1 MNTKYPINGRVTTLN
16 DIVHEYGASSS
27 WPKNT
32 VYPFYDTSKIVSQP
46 FQNLVFKDALD
57 ANNKF
62 IGERPYEIVYFD
74 NVYSTTERDTTGK
87 HMKIIQKND
96 SDVFTGLYP
105 GGMSGHEYI
114 KAGDVANPLKIIEGK
129 YGFKFIVASQNDKKQ
144 YYYNYRT
151 STGEATVMY
160 ALRNI
165 IRILKEYILNNN
177 TSGNIDNILKIKLQQ
192 LFISKEDNDSA
203 NEHQPFEEIIKNNE
217 LKSDAYKYLGDFIW
231 TYKNINIEN
240 YTRSEQSILNIAES
254 KGYLTLNNNNINS
267 IDKLLKNWL
276 GNNKD
281 DNYSYNQKSFYNQLK
296 YYLNIFANS
305 QRFFVSYVTGFRFGK
320 ISNKSYLQIE
330 PVLRCDLG
338 VLCIYESLIII
349 SAVHDWQT
357 ALPAGKISYDTS
369 INIILQYK
377 VKYKN
382 LQTYSSPITT
392 TIGPITF
399 NDIKKYREP
408 TSKKKTKNNK
418 DEYIENDIWY
428 TLKTY
433 VGEKNNQAPSIPYGE
448 KYDENTKYYDNTYKY
463 GTTYFPAL
471 PSDEFSTIDS
481 SISTISYSLQDLR
494 WPANEDLQ
502 LSSIKAVEESR
513 NNPKFSNPNNSSAKN
528 AVDTNNIS
536 AFGTD
541 TSITDIVSRGIAPF
555 GILRIHNSLELT
567 DENKKTSA
575 YYIDT
580 PIYRCKNYYYIDPSD
595 QSSDT
600 ATVNAYFTPRYKSYS
615 PYIEIPIYRTDENIK
630 SSDLT
635 GKFEDILKTF
645 GNYYSIP
652 SNLNTLYFTVQSG
665 SAKTITYASGYIKK
679 QNNNDAKYTNNN
691 TFEFYYIKSEDNSSW
706 IKYTGS
712 DIIVIAQP
720 QNNNIVNQY
729 EISFNFSKIYSKY
742 WQIKLS
748 DVKQNFYFRC
758 NQNTN
763 ASESKVSIY
772 NLFVADNM
780 DGTIEYQLG
789 VYTQNPNDLSLKYA
803 IFKETSDND
812 YLENA
817 LSIFDSTFNNQ
828 SNIYTIDTDNNS
840 LYIQLISIKNS
851 ERYISNYSENLN
863 KIILYA
869 AYPEQNEGKNKYKFV
884 NTIIFQ
890 GTYQDSRIKIENYI
904 NKPTIYLSFEP
915 IYIIKTGNITES
927 KDSNVIA
934 EYKNFFKP
942 EPDKFKLKQITL
954 NHSGSIQTIKNET
967 GTFINSIYSKTV
979 YIDSDSIYIDEKK
992 LSDIIFSDNNGI
1004 NNYLFEFLIIF
1015 KNITKNE
1022 TNSITIN
1029 NNTDNFNLENF
1040 NSSLKENTFVGN
1052 NEYEVSIELNMFIL
1066 KSSYYTVSVDDTID
1080 TSVSFNITINQL
1092 PPEYHDIDLVE
1103 GNTYDLP
1110 KSVPV
1115 GTKITVNHEFNQE
1128 INPQLVQIILK
1139 NTENN
1144 ETTSYD
1150 YNDTIT
1156 VYVNYNITISAT
1168 ISIPDTSSNK
1178 P

>member
-1 MNTKYPINGRVTTLN
+1 MNTKYPINGRVATLN

-27 WPKNT
+27 WPKST
-32 VYPFYDTSKIVSQP
+32 KYTFLDTSNIVSQP
-46 FQNLVFKDALD
+46 FQNLVFKDTLD

-62 IGERPYEIVYFD
+62 VGERPYEIVYFD

-96 SDVFTGLYP
+96 SDVFSDLYP
-105 GGMSGHEYI
+105 GGISGHEYI

-165 IRILKEYILNNN
+165 IKILKENDKNLLTCI
-177 TSGNIDNILKIKLQQ
+177 QQ
-192 LFISKEDNDSA
+192 LFIPKIDKDDNKTY
-203 NEHQPFEEIIKNNE
+203 PEIDNIINNNE
-217 LKSDAYKYLGDFIW
+217 LKTDAYKYLGDFIW
-231 TYKNINIEN
+231 TYKNIQIKN
-240 YTRSEQSILNIAES
+240 YTTTEQSILNIAAS
-254 KGYLTLNNNNINS
+254 KGYLKLDTNTRSSINDVLNEWVGKNIDN
-267 IDKLLKNWL
+267 
-276 GNNKD
+276 
-281 DNYSYNQKSFYNQLK
+281 NYSYNQESQYNHLK

-320 ISNKSYLQIE
+320 ISNKSYLQID

-338 VLCIYESLIII
+338 VLRIYESLIII
-349 SAVHDWQT
+349 SAIHDWQT
-357 ALPAGKISYDTS
+357 ALPAGEITYGTS
-369 INIILQYK
+369 INIILKYK

-382 LQTYSSPITT
+382 IQTYSSPIIT

-408 TSKKKTKNNK
+408 TIKGDNGET
-418 DEYIENDIWY
+418 IENDIWY

-433 VGEKNNQAPSIPYGE
+433 VTEKDNQAPSIPYGE

-481 SISTISYSLQDLR
+481 SVSTISYSLQDLR

-536 AFGTD
+536 AFGTN

-567 DENKKTSA
+567 DKNKKTSA

-580 PIYRCKNYYYIDPSD
+580 SIYRCKNYYYIDQSD

-600 ATVNAYFTPRYKSYS
+600 VTVNAYFTPRYKSYS
-615 PYIEIPIYRTDENIK
+615 PYIEIPIYRTDENIN
-630 SSDLT
+630 LIELN
-635 GKFEDILKTF
+635 GKFDDILKTL
-645 GNYYSIP
+645 GNYYSMP

-691 TFEFYYIKSEDNSSW
+691 TFEFYYINPQDNGSW

-729 EISFNFSKIYSKY
+729 EISFNFSNIYSKY

-758 NQNTN
+758 NQNIN
-763 ASESKVSIY
+763 DGESKMYIY
-772 NLFVADNM
+772 NLFVTDNM

-789 VYTQNPNDLSLKYA
+789 VYTQKPNDLSLKYA
-803 IFKETSDND
+803 IFNETSNIN
-812 YLENA
+812 YLNKQNA
-817 LSIFDSTFNNQ
+817 LYIFDSTFNNQ
-828 SNIYTIDTDNNS
+828 SNIYTIDTIDTDGNKLS
-840 LYIQLISIKNS
+840 IYIQLISIKNS

-863 KIILYA
+863 RINLYA
-869 AYPEQNEGKNKYKFV
+869 AYPEQNDGKNKYKFV

-890 GTYQDSRIKIENYI
+890 GKYQDSRIKIENYI

-915 IYIIKTGNITES
+915 IYIIKTGNIAES

-942 EPDKFKLKQITL
+942 DKLKLKYIKL
-954 NHSGSIQTIKNET
+954 NNSENIKTVESNKD

-979 YIDSDSIYIDEKK
+979 YIDSDSIYIDETK

-1015 KNITKNE
+1015 NNITKNE
-1022 TNSITIN
+1022 KNFITIN
-1029 NNTDNFNLENF
+1029 NTTDNFNIDNF
-1040 NSSLKENTFVGN
+1040 NSSLKEHTFVGN
-1052 NEYEVSIELNMFIL
+1052 NEYEVSMELNMFRL
-1066 KSSYYTVSVDDTID
+1066 K
-1080 TSVSFNITINQL
+1080 
-1092 PPEYHDIDLVE
+1092 
-1103 GNTYDLP
+1103 
-1110 KSVPV
+1110 
-1115 GTKITVNHEFNQE
+1115 
-1128 INPQLVQIILK
+1128 
-1139 NTENN
+1139 
-1144 ETTSYD
+1144 
-1150 YNDTIT
+1150 
-1156 VYVNYNITISAT
+1156 
-1168 ISIPDTSSNK
+1168 
-1178 P
+1178 

>member
-1 MNTKYPINGRVTTLN
+1 MNTKYPINGRVATLN

-27 WPKNT
+27 WPKST
-32 VYPFYDTSKIVSQP
+32 KYTFLDTSNIVSQP
-46 FQNLVFKDALD
+46 FQNLVFKDTLD

-62 IGERPYEIVYFD
+62 VGERPYEIVYFD

-96 SDVFTGLYP
+96 SDVFSGLYP
-105 GGMSGHEYI
+105 GGISGHEYI

-165 IRILKEYILNNN
+165 IKILKENDKNLLTCI
-177 TSGNIDNILKIKLQQ
+177 QQ
-192 LFISKEDNDSA
+192 LFIPKIDKDDNKTY
-203 NEHQPFEEIIKNNE
+203 PEIDNIINNNE
-217 LKSDAYKYLGDFIW
+217 LKTDAYKYLGDFIW
-231 TYKNINIEN
+231 TYKNIRIKN
-240 YTRSEQSILNIAES
+240 YTTTEQSILNIAS
-254 KGYLTLNNNNINS
+254 AKGYLNLDTNTRSSINDVLNDWVGENIDN
-267 IDKLLKNWL
+267 
-276 GNNKD
+276 
-281 DNYSYNQKSFYNQLK
+281 NYSYNQESQYNQLK

-320 ISNKSYLQIE
+320 ISNKSYLQID

-338 VLCIYESLIII
+338 VLRIYESLIII
-349 SAVHDWQT
+349 SAIHDWQT
-357 ALPAGKISYDTS
+357 ALPAGEITYDTS
-369 INIILQYK
+369 INIILKYK

-382 LQTYSSPITT
+382 IQTYSSPIIT

-408 TSKKKTKNNK
+408 TIKGDNEET
-418 DEYIENDIWY
+418 IENDIWY

-433 VGEKNNQAPSIPYGE
+433 VTEKDNQAPSIPYGE
-448 KYDENTKYYDNTYKY
+448 KYDENTKYYDKTYKY

-567 DENKKTSA
+567 DKNKKTSA

-580 PIYRCKNYYYIDPSD
+580 SIYRCKNYYYIDQSD

-615 PYIEIPIYRTDENIK
+615 PYIEIPIYRTDENIN
-630 SSDLT
+630 STELLD
-635 GKFEDILKTF
+635 KFKNILDTL
-645 GNYYSIP
+645 GNYYSMP

-691 TFEFYYIKSEDNSSW
+691 TFEFYYIDPNDNNSW
-706 IKYTGS
+706 IKYTDS
-712 DIIVIAQP
+712 DIIVTAQP
-720 QNNNIVNQY
+720 QTNNIVNQY

-748 DVKQNFYFRC
+748 GIKQNFYFRC
-758 NQNTN
+758 NQNIN
-763 ASESKVSIY
+763 DGESKMYIY
-772 NLFVADNM
+772 NLFVTDNM

-803 IFKETSDND
+803 IFNETSDNN
-812 YLENA
+812 YLNKQNA
-817 LSIFDSTFNNQ
+817 LYIFDSTFNNP
-828 SNIYTIDTDNNS
+828 SNIYTIDTDSNTI
-840 LYIQLISIKNS
+840 YIQLISIKNS

-869 AYPEQNEGKNKYKFV
+869 AYPEQNDGKNKYKFT
-884 NTIIFQ
+884 NTIIFY
-890 GTYQDSRIKIENYI
+890 GKYQNSRVKIENYI
-904 NKPTIYLSFEP
+904 NKPNIYLSFEP

-927 KDSNVIA
+927 KDNNVIA

-942 EPDKFKLKQITL
+942 DKLKLKYIKL
-954 NHSGSIQTIKNET
+954 NNSGNIKTVESNKD

-979 YIDSDSIYIDEKK
+979 YIDSDSIYIDETK

-1004 NNYLFEFLIIF
+1004 NKYLFEFLIIF
-1015 KNITKNE
+1015 NNITKNE
-1022 TNSITIN
+1022 KNFITIN
-1029 NNTDNFNLENF
+1029 NTTDNFNIDNF
-1040 NSSLKENTFVGN
+1040 NSSLKEHTFVGN
-1052 NEYEVSIELNMFIL
+1052 NEYEVSMELKMFKL
-1066 KSSYYTVSVDDTID
+1066 K
-1080 TSVSFNITINQL
+1080 
-1092 PPEYHDIDLVE
+1092 
-1103 GNTYDLP
+1103 
-1110 KSVPV
+1110 
-1115 GTKITVNHEFNQE
+1115 
-1128 INPQLVQIILK
+1128 
-1139 NTENN
+1139 
-1144 ETTSYD
+1144 
-1150 YNDTIT
+1150 
-1156 VYVNYNITISAT
+1156 
-1168 ISIPDTSSNK
+1168 
-1178 P
+1178 

>member
-1 MNTKYPINGRVTTLN
+1 MNTKYPINGRVATLN

-27 WPKNT
+27 WPKST
-32 VYPFYDTSKIVSQP
+32 KYTFLDTSNIVSQP
-46 FQNLVFKDALD
+46 FQNLVFKDTLD

-62 IGERPYEIVYFD
+62 VGERPYEIVYFD

-96 SDVFTGLYP
+96 SDVFSGLYP
-105 GGMSGHEYI
+105 GGISGHEYI

-165 IRILKEYILNNN
+165 IKILKENDKNLLTCI
-177 TSGNIDNILKIKLQQ
+177 QQ
-192 LFISKEDNDSA
+192 LFIPKIDKDDNKTY
-203 NEHQPFEEIIKNNE
+203 PEINNIINNNE
-217 LKSDAYKYLGDFIW
+217 LKTDAYKYLGDFIW
-231 TYKNINIEN
+231 TYKNIRIKN
-240 YTRSEQSILNIAES
+240 YTTTEQSILNIASS
-254 KGYLTLNNNNINS
+254 KGYLKLDTNTRSSINDVLNEWVGKNIDN
-267 IDKLLKNWL
+267 
-276 GNNKD
+276 
-281 DNYSYNQKSFYNQLK
+281 NYSYNQESQYNHLK

-320 ISNKSYLQIE
+320 ISNKSYLQID

-338 VLCIYESLIII
+338 VLRIYESLIII
-349 SAVHDWQT
+349 SAIHDWQT
-357 ALPAGKISYDTS
+357 ALPAGEITYDTS
-369 INIILQYK
+369 INIILKYK

-382 LQTYSSPITT
+382 IQTYSSPIIT

-408 TSKKKTKNNK
+408 TIKGDNEET
-418 DEYIENDIWY
+418 IENDIWY

-433 VGEKNNQAPSIPYGE
+433 VTEKNNQAPPIPYGK

-481 SISTISYSLQDLR
+481 SVSTISYSLQDLR

-536 AFGTD
+536 AFGTN

-567 DENKKTSA
+567 DKNKKTSA

-580 PIYRCKNYYYIDPSD
+580 SIYRCKNYYYIDQSD

-615 PYIEIPIYRTDENIK
+615 PYIEIPIYRTDENLN
-630 SSDLT
+630 STELSD
-635 GKFEDILKTF
+635 KFKNILDTL
-645 GNYYSIP
+645 GNYYSMP

-679 QNNNDAKYTNNN
+679 QDNNDAKYTNNN
-691 TFEFYYIKSEDNSSW
+691 TFEFYYIDPNDNNSW
-706 IKYTGS
+706 IKYTDS
-712 DIIVIAQP
+712 DIIVTAQP
-720 QNNNIVNQY
+720 QTNNIVNQY

-748 DVKQNFYFRC
+748 DIKQNFYFRC
-758 NQNTN
+758 NQNIN
-763 ASESKVSIY
+763 VGESKMYIY
-772 NLFVADNM
+772 NLFVTDNM

-803 IFKETSDND
+803 IFNETSDND
-812 YLENA
+812 YLNKQNA
-817 LSIFDSTFNNQ
+817 LYIFDSTFNNS
-828 SNIYTIDTDNNS
+828 SNIYTIDTDSNKS
-840 LYIQLISIKNS
+840 IYIQLISIKNS

-869 AYPEQNEGKNKYKFV
+869 AYPEQNDGKNKYKFV
-884 NTIIFQ
+884 NTIIFY
-890 GTYQDSRIKIENYI
+890 GKYQNSRVKIENYI
-904 NKPTIYLSFEP
+904 NKPNIYLSFEP

-927 KDSNVIA
+927 KDNNVIA

-942 EPDKFKLKQITL
+942 DKLKLKYIKL
-954 NHSGSIQTIKNET
+954 NNSGNIKTVESNKD

-979 YIDSDSIYIDEKK
+979 YIDSDSIYIDETK

-1015 KNITKNE
+1015 NNITKNE
-1022 TNSITIN
+1022 KNFITIN
-1029 NNTDNFNLENF
+1029 NTTDNFNIDNF
-1040 NSSLKENTFVGN
+1040 NSSLKEHTFVGN
-1052 NEYEVSIELNMFIL
+1052 NEYEVSMELNMFIL
-1066 KSSYYTVSVDDTID
+1066 K
-1080 TSVSFNITINQL
+1080 
-1092 PPEYHDIDLVE
+1092 
-1103 GNTYDLP
+1103 
-1110 KSVPV
+1110 
-1115 GTKITVNHEFNQE
+1115 
-1128 INPQLVQIILK
+1128 
-1139 NTENN
+1139 
-1144 ETTSYD
+1144 
-1150 YNDTIT
+1150 
-1156 VYVNYNITISAT
+1156 
-1168 ISIPDTSSNK
+1168 
-1178 P
+1178 

>member
-1 MNTKYPINGRVTTLN
+1 MNTKYPINGRVATLN

-27 WPKNT
+27 WPKST
-32 VYPFYDTSKIVSQP
+32 KYTFLDTSNIVSQP
-46 FQNLVFKDALD
+46 FQNLVFKDTLD

-62 IGERPYEIVYFD
+62 VGERPYEIVYFD

-96 SDVFTGLYP
+96 SDVFSGLYP
-105 GGMSGHEYI
+105 GGISGHEYI

-165 IRILKEYILNNN
+165 IKILKENDKNLLTCI
-177 TSGNIDNILKIKLQQ
+177 QQ
-192 LFISKEDNDSA
+192 LFIPKIDKDDNKTY
-203 NEHQPFEEIIKNNE
+203 PEIDNIINNNE
-217 LKSDAYKYLGDFIW
+217 LKTDAYKYLGDFIW
-231 TYKNINIEN
+231 TYKNIQIKN
-240 YTRSEQSILNIAES
+240 YTTTEQSILNIASS
-254 KGYLTLNNNNINS
+254 KGYLKLDTNTRSSINDVLNAWVGDNIDN
-267 IDKLLKNWL
+267 
-276 GNNKD
+276 
-281 DNYSYNQKSFYNQLK
+281 NYSYNQESQYNQLK

-320 ISNKSYLQIE
+320 ISNKSYLQID

-338 VLCIYESLIII
+338 VLRIYESLIII
-349 SAVHDWQT
+349 SAIHDWQT
-357 ALPAGKISYDTS
+357 ALPAGEITYDTS
-369 INIILQYK
+369 INIILKYK

-382 LQTYSSPITT
+382 IQTYSSPIIT

-408 TSKKKTKNNK
+408 TIKGDNEET
-418 DEYIENDIWY
+418 IENDIWY

-433 VGEKNNQAPSIPYGE
+433 VTEKNNQAPSIPYGE

-513 NNPKFSNPNNSSAKN
+513 NNPKFSNPNNPSAKN

-567 DENKKTSA
+567 DKNKKTSA

-580 PIYRCKNYYYIDPSD
+580 SIYRCKNYYYIDQSD

-615 PYIEIPIYRTDENIK
+615 PYIEIPIYITDENIK
-630 SSDLT
+630 SSDLQK
-635 GKFEDILKTF
+635 KFEDILGTL
-645 GNYYSIP
+645 GNYYSMP

-679 QNNNDAKYTNNN
+679 QDNNDAKYTNNN
-691 TFEFYYIKSEDNSSW
+691 TFEFYYIDPDDTNSW
-706 IKYTGS
+706 IKYTDS
-712 DIIVIAQP
+712 DIIVTAQP
-720 QNNNIVNQY
+720 QTNNTVNQY

-758 NQNTN
+758 NQNIN
-763 ASESKVSIY
+763 AGETKMYIY
-772 NLFVADNM
+772 NLFVTDNM

-789 VYTQNPNDLSLKYA
+789 VYTQKPNDLSLKYA
-803 IFKETSDND
+803 IFNETSDNN
-812 YLENA
+812 YLNKPNA
-817 LSIFDSTFNNQ
+817 LYIFDSTFNNP
-828 SNIYTIDTDNNS
+828 SNIYTIDTIDTDSNKS
-840 LYIQLISIKNS
+840 IIYIQLISIKNS

-869 AYPEQNEGKNKYKFV
+869 AYPEQNNGENKYKFV
-884 NTIIFQ
+884 NTIIFY
-890 GTYQDSRIKIENYI
+890 GKYQNSRVKIENYI
-904 NKPTIYLSFEP
+904 NKPNIYLSFEP

-942 EPDKFKLKQITL
+942 DKLKLKYIKL
-954 NHSGSIQTIKNET
+954 NNSGNIKTVESNKD
-967 GTFINSIYSKTV
+967 GTFINSIYSKIV
-979 YIDSDSIYIDEKK
+979 YIDSDSIYIDETK

-1004 NNYLFEFLIIF
+1004 NNYLFAFSIIF
-1015 KNITKNE
+1015 NNITKNKK
-1022 TNSITIN
+1022 NSITISN
-1029 NNTDNFNLENF
+1029 TTDNFNIDNF
-1040 NSSLKENTFVGN
+1040 NSSLKEHTFVGN
-1052 NEYEVSIELNMFIL
+1052 NEYEVSMELNMFIL
-1066 KSSYYTVSVDDTID
+1066 K
-1080 TSVSFNITINQL
+1080 
-1092 PPEYHDIDLVE
+1092 
-1103 GNTYDLP
+1103 
-1110 KSVPV
+1110 
-1115 GTKITVNHEFNQE
+1115 
-1128 INPQLVQIILK
+1128 
-1139 NTENN
+1139 
-1144 ETTSYD
+1144 
-1150 YNDTIT
+1150 
-1156 VYVNYNITISAT
+1156 
-1168 ISIPDTSSNK
+1168 
-1178 P
+1178 

>member
-1 MNTKYPINGRVTTLN
+1 MNTKYPINGRVATLN

-27 WPKNT
+27 WPKST
-32 VYPFYDTSKIVSQP
+32 KYTFLDTSNIVSQP
-46 FQNLVFKDALD
+46 FQNLVFKDTLD

-62 IGERPYEIVYFD
+62 VGERPYEIVYFD

-96 SDVFTGLYP
+96 SDVFSGLYP
-105 GGMSGHEYI
+105 GGISGHEYI

-129 YGFKFIVASQNDKKQ
+129 YGFKFIVASQNGKKQ

-165 IRILKEYILNNN
+165 IKILKENDKNLLTCI
-177 TSGNIDNILKIKLQQ
+177 QQ
-192 LFISKEDNDSA
+192 LFIPKIDKDDNKIY
-203 NEHQPFEEIIKNNE
+203 PEIDNIINNNE
-217 LKSDAYKYLGDFIW
+217 LKTDAYKYLGDFIW
-231 TYKNINIEN
+231 TYKNIRIKN
-240 YTRSEQSILNIAES
+240 YTTTEQSILNIAAS
-254 KGYLTLNNNNINS
+254 KGYLKLDTNIRSSINDILNAWVGDNIDN
-267 IDKLLKNWL
+267 
-276 GNNKD
+276 
-281 DNYSYNQKSFYNQLK
+281 NYSYNQESQYNQLK

-320 ISNKSYLQIE
+320 ISNKSYLQID

-338 VLCIYESLIII
+338 VLRIYESLIII
-349 SAVHDWQT
+349 SAIHDWQT
-357 ALPAGKISYDTS
+357 ALPAGEITYDTS
-369 INIILQYK
+369 INIILKYK

-382 LQTYSSPITT
+382 IQTYSSPIIT

-408 TSKKKTKNNK
+408 TIKGDNGET
-418 DEYIENDIWY
+418 IENDIWY

-433 VGEKNNQAPSIPYGE
+433 VTEKNNQAPSIPYGE

-471 PSDEFSTIDS
+471 PSDEFNTIDS
-481 SISTISYSLQDLR
+481 SVSTISYSLQDLR

-513 NNPKFSNPNNSSAKN
+513 NNPKFSNPNNPSAKN

-567 DENKKTSA
+567 DKNKKTSA

-580 PIYRCKNYYYIDPSD
+580 SIYRCKNYYYIDQSD

-615 PYIEIPIYRTDENIK
+615 PYIEIPIYRTDENIN
-630 SSDLT
+630 STELLD
-635 GKFEDILKTF
+635 KFKNILDTL
-645 GNYYSIP
+645 GNYYSMP

-679 QNNNDAKYTNNN
+679 QDNNDAKYTNNN
-691 TFEFYYIKSEDNSSW
+691 TFEFYYIAPNDNNSW
-706 IKYTGS
+706 IKYTDS
-712 DIIVIAQP
+712 DIIVTAQP
-720 QNNNIVNQY
+720 QTNNIVNQY

-748 DVKQNFYFRC
+748 GVKQNFYFRC
-758 NQNTN
+758 NQNINDGET
-763 ASESKVSIY
+763 KMYIY
-772 NLFVADNM
+772 NLFVTDNM

-803 IFKETSDND
+803 IFNETSDNN
-812 YLENA
+812 YLNKQNA
-817 LSIFDSTFNNQ
+817 LYIFDSTFNNP
-828 SNIYTIDTDNNS
+828 SNIYTINTDS
-840 LYIQLISIKNS
+840 TIYIQLISIKNS

-869 AYPEQNEGKNKYKFV
+869 AYPEQNDGKNKYKFV
-884 NTIIFQ
+884 NTIIFY
-890 GTYQDSRIKIENYI
+890 GKYQNSRVKIENYI
-904 NKPTIYLSFEP
+904 NKPNIYLSFEP

-927 KDSNVIA
+927 KDSNVID

-942 EPDKFKLKQITL
+942 DKLKLKYIKL
-954 NHSGSIQTIKNET
+954 NNSGNIKTVESSKDD
-967 GTFINSIYSKTV
+967 TFINSIYSKIV
-979 YIDSDSIYIDEKK
+979 YIDSDSIYIDETK

-1015 KNITKNE
+1015 NNITKNE
-1022 TNSITIN
+1022 KNFITIN
-1029 NNTDNFNLENF
+1029 NTTDNFNIDNF
-1040 NSSLKENTFVGN
+1040 NSSLKEHTFVGN
-1052 NEYEVSIELNMFIL
+1052 NEYEVSMELNMFIL
-1066 KSSYYTVSVDDTID
+1066 K
-1080 TSVSFNITINQL
+1080 
-1092 PPEYHDIDLVE
+1092 
-1103 GNTYDLP
+1103 
-1110 KSVPV
+1110 
-1115 GTKITVNHEFNQE
+1115 
-1128 INPQLVQIILK
+1128 
-1139 NTENN
+1139 
-1144 ETTSYD
+1144 
-1150 YNDTIT
+1150 
-1156 VYVNYNITISAT
+1156 
-1168 ISIPDTSSNK
+1168 
-1178 P
+1178 

>member
-1 MNTKYPINGRVTTLN
+1 MNTKYPINGRVATLN
-16 DIVHEYGASSS
+16 DLVHEYGAYSI

-32 VYPFYDTSKIVSQP
+32 VYPFIDTANMVSQP
-46 FQNLVFKDALD
+46 FQNLVFKDTLD

-62 IGERPYEIVYFD
+62 VGKRPYEIVYFD

-87 HMKIIQKND
+87 QMKIIQKSD
-96 SDVFTGLYP
+96 SGVFSDLYP
-105 GGMSGHEYI
+105 GGISGHEYI
-114 KAGDVANPLKIIEGK
+114 KAGDVANPGNIIRGK

-165 IRILKEYILNNN
+165 IKILREYNSQNLLKYIQELFIN
-177 TSGNIDNILKIKLQQ
+177 TDKNTEIDNIIDK
-192 LFISKEDNDSA
+192 N
-203 NEHQPFEEIIKNNE
+203 NNE

-231 TYKNINIEN
+231 TYKNIRIKN
-240 YTRSEQSILNIAES
+240 YTTTEQSILTIAQ
-254 KGYLTLNNNNINS
+254 KNGYLKLHNKDIKIIS
-267 IDKLLKNWL
+267 IDELL
-276 GNNKD
+276 GNNCWNITLD
-281 DNYSYNQKSFYNQLK
+281 NNYSYNQESNYNQLK

-338 VLCIYESLIII
+338 VLRIYESLIII

-408 TSKKKTKNNK
+408 TSKKKTEENK

-433 VGEKNNQAPSIPYGE
+433 VGEKNNQASPIPYGE
-448 KYDENTKYYDNTYKY
+448 KYDENTKYYDKTYKY

-471 PSDEFSTIDS
+471 PSDEFNTIDS
-481 SISTISYSLQDLR
+481 SVSTISYSLQDLK

-567 DENKKTSA
+567 DKNKKTSA

-580 PIYRCKNYYYIDPSD
+580 SIYRCKNYYYIDQSD

-615 PYIEIPIYRTDENIK
+615 PYIEMPIYRTDENIN
-630 SSDLT
+630 STELLD
-635 GKFEDILKTF
+635 KFKNILDTL
-645 GNYYSIP
+645 GNYYSMP

-679 QNNNDAKYTNNN
+679 QDNNDAKYTNNN
-691 TFEFYYIKSEDNSSW
+691 TFEFYYIDPNDNNSW
-706 IKYTGS
+706 IKYTDS
-712 DIIVIAQP
+712 DIIVTAQP
-720 QNNNIVNQY
+720 QTNNIVNQY

-748 DVKQNFYFRC
+748 GVKQNFYFRC
-758 NQNTN
+758 NQNIN
-763 ASESKVSIY
+763 VSETKMYIY
-772 NLFVADNM
+772 NLFVTDNM

-789 VYTQNPNDLSLKYA
+789 VYTQKPNDLSLKYA
-803 IFKETSDND
+803 IFNETSDND
-812 YLENA
+812 YLNKQNA
-817 LSIFDSTFNNQ
+817 LYIFDSTFNNP
-828 SNIYTIDTDNNS
+828 SNIYTIDTDSNKS
-840 LYIQLISIKNS
+840 IYIQLISIKNS

-869 AYPEQNEGKNKYKFV
+869 AYPEQNDGKNKYKFV
-884 NTIIFQ
+884 NTIIFY
-890 GTYQDSRIKIENYI
+890 GKYQNSRVKIENYI
-904 NKPTIYLSFEP
+904 NKPNIYLSFEP

-927 KDSNVIA
+927 KDSNVID

-942 EPDKFKLKQITL
+942 DKLKLKYIKL
-954 NHSGSIQTIKNET
+954 IHSGNIKTVESNKD

-979 YIDSDSIYIDEKK
+979 YIDSNSIYIDETK

-1004 NNYLFEFLIIF
+1004 NKYLFEFLIIF
-1015 KNITKNE
+1015 NNITKNE
-1022 TNSITIN
+1022 KNFITIN
-1029 NNTDNFNLENF
+1029 NTTDNFNIDNF
-1040 NSSLKENTFVGN
+1040 NSSLKEHTFVGN
-1052 NEYEVSIELNMFIL
+1052 NEYEVSMELNMFIL
-1066 KSSYYTVSVDDTID
+1066 K
-1080 TSVSFNITINQL
+1080 
-1092 PPEYHDIDLVE
+1092 
-1103 GNTYDLP
+1103 
-1110 KSVPV
+1110 
-1115 GTKITVNHEFNQE
+1115 
-1128 INPQLVQIILK
+1128 
-1139 NTENN
+1139 
-1144 ETTSYD
+1144 
-1150 YNDTIT
+1150 
-1156 VYVNYNITISAT
+1156 
-1168 ISIPDTSSNK
+1168 
-1178 P
+1178 

>member
-1 MNTKYPINGRVTTLN
+1 MNTKYPINGRVATLN

-27 WPKNT
+27 WPKST
-32 VYPFYDTSKIVSQP
+32 KYTFLDTSNIVSQP
-46 FQNLVFKDALD
+46 FQNLVFKDTLD

-62 IGERPYEIVYFD
+62 VGERPYEIVYFD

-96 SDVFTGLYP
+96 SDVFSGLYP
-105 GGMSGHEYI
+105 GGISGHEYI

-165 IRILKEYILNNN
+165 IKILKENDKNLLTCI
-177 TSGNIDNILKIKLQQ
+177 QQ
-192 LFISKEDNDSA
+192 LFIPKIDKDDNKTY
-203 NEHQPFEEIIKNNE
+203 PEIDNIINNNE
-217 LKSDAYKYLGDFIW
+217 LKTDAYKYLGDFIW
-231 TYKNINIEN
+231 TYKNIRIKN
-240 YTRSEQSILNIAES
+240 YTTTEQSILNIAS
-254 KGYLTLNNNNINS
+254 AKGYLNLDTNTRSSINDVLNEWVGKNIDN
-267 IDKLLKNWL
+267 
-276 GNNKD
+276 
-281 DNYSYNQKSFYNQLK
+281 NYSYNQESQYNHLK

-320 ISNKSYLQIE
+320 ISNKSYLQID

-338 VLCIYESLIII
+338 VLRIYESLIII
-349 SAVHDWQT
+349 SAIHDWQT
-357 ALPAGKISYDTS
+357 ALPAGEITYDTS
-369 INIILQYK
+369 INIILKYK

-382 LQTYSSPITT
+382 IQTYSSPIIT

-408 TSKKKTKNNK
+408 TIKGDNEET
-418 DEYIENDIWY
+418 IENDIWY

-433 VGEKNNQAPSIPYGE
+433 VTEKNNQAPSIPYGE
-448 KYDENTKYYDNTYKY
+448 KYDENTKYYDKTYKY

-481 SISTISYSLQDLR
+481 SVSTISYSLQDLR

-513 NNPKFSNPNNSSAKN
+513 NNPKFSNPNNPSAKN

-536 AFGTD
+536 AFGSD

-567 DENKKTSA
+567 DKNKKTSA

-580 PIYRCKNYYYIDPSD
+580 SIYRCKNYYYIDQSD

-615 PYIEIPIYRTDENIK
+615 PYIEIPIYRTDENINSTELSDKFK
-630 SSDLT
+630 S
-635 GKFEDILKTF
+635 ILDTL
-645 GNYYSIP
+645 GNYYSMP

-691 TFEFYYIKSEDNSSW
+691 TFEFYYIDPNDNNSW
-706 IKYTGS
+706 IKYTDS
-712 DIIVIAQP
+712 DIIVTAQP
-720 QNNNIVNQY
+720 QTNNIVNQY

-758 NQNTN
+758 NQNIN
-763 ASESKVSIY
+763 DGESKMYIY
-772 NLFVADNM
+772 NLFVTDNM

-789 VYTQNPNDLSLKYA
+789 VYTQKPNDLSLKYA
-803 IFKETSDND
+803 IFNETSDND
-812 YLENA
+812 YLNKQNA
-817 LSIFDSTFNNQ
+817 LYIFDSTFNNP
-828 SNIYTIDTDNNS
+828 SNIYTIDTDSNKS
-840 LYIQLISIKNS
+840 IIYIQLISIKNS

-869 AYPEQNEGKNKYKFV
+869 AYPEQNDGKNKYKFV
-884 NTIIFQ
+884 NTIIFY
-890 GTYQDSRIKIENYI
+890 GKYQNSRVKIENYI
-904 NKPTIYLSFEP
+904 NKPNIYLSFEP

-927 KDSNVIA
+927 KDSNVID

-942 EPDKFKLKQITL
+942 DKLKLKYIKL
-954 NHSGSIQTIKNET
+954 IHSGNIKTVESNKD

-979 YIDSDSIYIDEKK
+979 YIDSDSIYIDETK

-1004 NNYLFEFLIIF
+1004 NKYLFEFLIIF
-1015 KNITKNE
+1015 NNITKNE
-1022 TNSITIN
+1022 KNFITIN
-1029 NNTDNFNLENF
+1029 NTTDNFNIDNF
-1040 NSSLKENTFVGN
+1040 NSSLKEHTFVGN
-1052 NEYEVSIELNMFIL
+1052 NEYEVSMELKMFIL
-1066 KSSYYTVSVDDTID
+1066 K
-1080 TSVSFNITINQL
+1080 
-1092 PPEYHDIDLVE
+1092 
-1103 GNTYDLP
+1103 
-1110 KSVPV
+1110 
-1115 GTKITVNHEFNQE
+1115 
-1128 INPQLVQIILK
+1128 
-1139 NTENN
+1139 
-1144 ETTSYD
+1144 
-1150 YNDTIT
+1150 
-1156 VYVNYNITISAT
+1156 
-1168 ISIPDTSSNK
+1168 
-1178 P
+1178 

>member
-1 MNTKYPINGRVTTLN
+1 MNTKYPINGRVATLN

-27 WPKNT
+27 WPKST
-32 VYPFYDTSKIVSQP
+32 KYTFLDTSNIVSQP
-46 FQNLVFKDALD
+46 FQNLVFKDTLD

-62 IGERPYEIVYFD
+62 VGERPYEIVYFD

-96 SDVFTGLYP
+96 SDVFSGLYP
-105 GGMSGHEYI
+105 GGISGHEYI

-165 IRILKEYILNNN
+165 IKILKENDKNLLTCI
-177 TSGNIDNILKIKLQQ
+177 QQ
-192 LFISKEDNDSA
+192 LFIPKIDKDDNKTY
-203 NEHQPFEEIIKNNE
+203 PEIDNIINNNE
-217 LKSDAYKYLGDFIW
+217 LKTDAYKYLGDFIW
-231 TYKNINIEN
+231 TYKNIQIKN
-240 YTRSEQSILNIAES
+240 YTTTEQSILNIASS
-254 KGYLTLNNNNINS
+254 KGYLKLDTNTRSSINDVLNEWVGKNIDN
-267 IDKLLKNWL
+267 
-276 GNNKD
+276 
-281 DNYSYNQKSFYNQLK
+281 NYSYNQESQYNHLK

-320 ISNKSYLQIE
+320 ISNKSYLQID

-338 VLCIYESLIII
+338 VLRIYESLIII
-349 SAVHDWQT
+349 SAIHDWQT
-357 ALPAGKISYDTS
+357 ALPAGEITYDTS
-369 INIILQYK
+369 INIILKYK

-382 LQTYSSPITT
+382 IQTYSSPIIT

-408 TSKKKTKNNK
+408 TIKGDNEET
-418 DEYIENDIWY
+418 IENDIWY

-433 VGEKNNQAPSIPYGE
+433 VTEKNNQAPPIPYGK

-471 PSDEFSTIDS
+471 PSDEFNTIDS
-481 SISTISYSLQDLR
+481 SVSTISYSLQDLR

-513 NNPKFSNPNNSSAKN
+513 NNPKFSNPNNPSAKN

-536 AFGTD
+536 AFGTN

-567 DENKKTSA
+567 DKNKKTSA

-580 PIYRCKNYYYIDPSD
+580 SIYRCKNYYYIDQSD

-615 PYIEIPIYRTDENIK
+615 PYIEIPIYRTDENIN
-630 SSDLT
+630 STELS
-635 GKFEDILKTF
+635 GKFKNILDTL
-645 GNYYSIP
+645 GNYYSMP

-691 TFEFYYIKSEDNSSW
+691 TFEFYYIDPNDNNSW
-706 IKYTGS
+706 IKYTDS
-712 DIIVIAQP
+712 DIIVTAQP
-720 QNNNIVNQY
+720 QTNNIVNQY

-748 DVKQNFYFRC
+748 DIKQNFYFRC
-758 NQNTN
+758 NQNKN
-763 ASESKVSIY
+763 EGESKMYIY
-772 NLFVADNM
+772 NLFVTDNM

-803 IFKETSDND
+803 IFNETSDND
-812 YLENA
+812 YLNKPNA
-817 LSIFDSTFNNQ
+817 LYIFDSTFNNL
-828 SNIYTIDTDNNS
+828 SNIYTINTDNNES
-840 LYIQLISIKNS
+840 IYIQLISIKNS

-869 AYPEQNEGKNKYKFV
+869 AYPEQNDGKNKYKFV
-884 NTIIFQ
+884 NTIIFY
-890 GTYQDSRIKIENYI
+890 GKYQNSRVKIENYI
-904 NKPTIYLSFEP
+904 NKPKIYLSFEP
-915 IYIIKTGNITES
+915 IYIIKTGNIAES
-927 KDSNVIA
+927 KDSNVID

-942 EPDKFKLKQITL
+942 DKLKLKYIKL
-954 NHSGSIQTIKNET
+954 NHSGNIKTVESNKD

-979 YIDSDSIYIDEKK
+979 YIDSDSIYIDETK

-1015 KNITKNE
+1015 NNITKNE
-1022 TNSITIN
+1022 KNFITIN
-1029 NNTDNFNLENF
+1029 NTTDNFNIDNF
-1040 NSSLKENTFVGN
+1040 NSSLKEHTFVGN
-1052 NEYEVSIELNMFIL
+1052 NEYEVSMELNMFIL
-1066 KSSYYTVSVDDTID
+1066 K
-1080 TSVSFNITINQL
+1080 
-1092 PPEYHDIDLVE
+1092 
-1103 GNTYDLP
+1103 
-1110 KSVPV
+1110 
-1115 GTKITVNHEFNQE
+1115 
-1128 INPQLVQIILK
+1128 
-1139 NTENN
+1139 
-1144 ETTSYD
+1144 
-1150 YNDTIT
+1150 
-1156 VYVNYNITISAT
+1156 
-1168 ISIPDTSSNK
+1168 
-1178 P
+1178 

>member
-1 MNTKYPINGRVTTLN
+1 MNTKYPINGRVATLN

-27 WPKNT
+27 WPKST
-32 VYPFYDTSKIVSQP
+32 KYTFLDTSNIVSQP
-46 FQNLVFKDALD
+46 FQNLVFKDTLD
-57 ANNKF
+57 VNNKF
-62 IGERPYEIVYFD
+62 VGERPYEIVYFD

-96 SDVFTGLYP
+96 SDVFSDLYP
-105 GGMSGHEYI
+105 GGISGHEYI

-165 IRILKEYILNNN
+165 IKILKENDKNLLTCI
-177 TSGNIDNILKIKLQQ
+177 QQ
-192 LFISKEDNDSA
+192 LFIPKIDKDDNKTY
-203 NEHQPFEEIIKNNE
+203 PEINNIINNNE
-217 LKSDAYKYLGDFIW
+217 LKTDAYKYLGDFIW
-231 TYKNINIEN
+231 TYKNIRIKN
-240 YTRSEQSILNIAES
+240 YTTTEQSILNIASS
-254 KGYLTLNNNNINS
+254 KGYLKLDTNTRSSINDVLNEWVGKNIDN
-267 IDKLLKNWL
+267 
-276 GNNKD
+276 
-281 DNYSYNQKSFYNQLK
+281 NYSYNQESQYNHLK

-320 ISNKSYLQIE
+320 ISNKSYLQID

-338 VLCIYESLIII
+338 VLRIYESLIII
-349 SAVHDWQT
+349 SAIHDWQT
-357 ALPAGKISYDTS
+357 ALPAGEITYGTS
-369 INIILQYK
+369 INIILKYK

-382 LQTYSSPITT
+382 IQTYSSPIIT

-408 TSKKKTKNNK
+408 TIKGDNGET
-418 DEYIENDIWY
+418 IENDIWY

-433 VGEKNNQAPSIPYGE
+433 VTEKNNQAPPIPYGE

-471 PSDEFSTIDS
+471 PSDEFNTIDS
-481 SISTISYSLQDLR
+481 SVSTISYSLQDLR

-567 DENKKTSA
+567 DKNKKTSA

-580 PIYRCKNYYYIDPSD
+580 SIYRCKNYYYIDQSD

-615 PYIEIPIYRTDENIK
+615 PYIEIPIYRTDENINPTNLSK
-630 SSDLT
+630 
-635 GKFEDILKTF
+635 KFEDILKTL
-645 GNYYSIP
+645 GNYYSMP

-691 TFEFYYIKSEDNSSW
+691 TFEFYYIDSSDNTSW
-706 IKYTGS
+706 IKYTDS
-712 DIIVIAQP
+712 DIIVTAQP
-720 QNNNIVNQY
+720 QTNNIVNQY

-742 WQIKLS
+742 WKIKLS
-748 DVKQNFYFRC
+748 DVKQNFYFRS
-758 NQNTN
+758 NKNIN
-763 ASESKVSIY
+763 VSESKLSIY
-772 NLFVADNM
+772 NLFVTDNM

-789 VYTQNPNDLSLKYA
+789 VYTQKPNDLSLKYA
-803 IFKETSDND
+803 IFNETSNIVN
-812 YLENA
+812 YLNKQNA

-828 SNIYTIDTDNNS
+828 SNIYTINTIDTDSNKS
-840 LYIQLISIKNS
+840 SIIYIQLISIKNS
-851 ERYISNYSENLN
+851 EKYISNYSENLN

-890 GTYQDSRIKIENYI
+890 GKYQDSRIKIENYI

-915 IYIIKTGNITES
+915 IYIIKTGNITER
-927 KDSNVIA
+927 KDSNVID

-942 EPDKFKLKQITL
+942 DNLKLKYIKL
-954 NHSGSIQTIKNET
+954 NNSGSIRTIKNET

-979 YIDSDSIYIDEKK
+979 YIDSDSIYIDETK

-1015 KNITKNE
+1015 NNITKNE
-1022 TNSITIN
+1022 KNFITIN
-1029 NNTDNFNLENF
+1029 NTTDNFNVDNF
-1040 NSSLKENTFVGN
+1040 NSSLKEHIFVGN
-1052 NEYEVSIELNMFIL
+1052 NEYEVSMELNMFIL
-1066 KSSYYTVSVDDTID
+1066 K
-1080 TSVSFNITINQL
+1080 
-1092 PPEYHDIDLVE
+1092 
-1103 GNTYDLP
+1103 
-1110 KSVPV
+1110 
-1115 GTKITVNHEFNQE
+1115 
-1128 INPQLVQIILK
+1128 
-1139 NTENN
+1139 
-1144 ETTSYD
+1144 
-1150 YNDTIT
+1150 
-1156 VYVNYNITISAT
+1156 
-1168 ISIPDTSSNK
+1168 
-1178 P
+1178 

>member
-1 MNTKYPINGRVTTLN
+1 MNTKYPINGRVATLN
-16 DIVHEYGASSS
+16 DIVHEYGASSI
-27 WPKNT
+27 WPKNSKYT
-32 VYPFYDTSKIVSQP
+32 LFDTSIMSQP
-46 FQNLVFKDALD
+46 FQNLVFKDTLD

-62 IGERPYEIVYFD
+62 VGERPYEIVYFD

-87 HMKIIQKND
+87 QMKIIQQND
-96 SDVFTGLYP
+96 SAVFSDLYP
-105 GGMSGHEYI
+105 GGISGHEYI
-114 KAGDVANPLKIIEGK
+114 KAGDVANPGNIIRGK

-203 NEHQPFEEIIKNNE
+203 NEHQPFEVIIENNE

-240 YTRSEQSILNIAES
+240 YTRTEQSILNIAES
-254 KGYLTLNNNNINS
+254 NGYLTLNNNNVNS

-338 VLCIYESLIII
+338 VLRIYESLIII

-399 NDIKKYREP
+399 NDIKKYRQP
-408 TSKKKTKNNK
+408 TIKKKTKNNK

-433 VGEKNNQAPSIPYGE
+433 VGENNDASIIKYGE
-448 KYDENTKYYDNTYKY
+448 KYDENIEYYKSTHYY

-471 PSDEFSTIDS
+471 PSDEFNNIDT
-481 SISTISYSLQDLR
+481 SISNSWYSLQDLQ
-494 WPANEDLQ
+494 WPSKETLQ
-502 LSSIKAVEESR
+502 LPSIDDVNNSKE
-513 NNPKFSNPNNSSAKN
+513 NPKFISPVSNLKN
-528 AVDTNNIS
+528 YEDTNNNNIFVGD
-536 AFGTD
+536 AED
-541 TSITDIVSRGIAPF
+541 VIVNKGIAPF

-580 PIYRCKNYYYIDPSD
+580 SIYRCKNYYYIDSLD

-615 PYIEIPIYRTDENIK
+615 PYIEIPIYRTDENINPTELF
-630 SSDLT
+630 D
-635 GKFEDILKTF
+635 KFKNILDTL
-645 GNYYSIP
+645 GNYYSMP

-665 SAKTITYASGYIKK
+665 SAKTITYASGYIKM

-691 TFEFYYIKSEDNSSW
+691 TFEFYYINPNDNNSW
-706 IKYTGS
+706 IKYTDS
-712 DIIVIAQP
+712 DIIVTAQP
-720 QNNNIVNQY
+720 QTNNIVNQY

-742 WQIKLS
+742 WKIKLS
-748 DVKQNFYFRC
+748 DVKQNFYFRS
-758 NQNTN
+758 NYNKN
-763 ASESKVSIY
+763 ASEYKVSIY
-772 NLFVADNM
+772 NLFVTDNM

-789 VYTQNPNDLSLKYA
+789 VYTQKPNDLSLKYA
-803 IFKETSDND
+803 IFIETSDND
-812 YLENA
+812 YLNKENA

-828 SNIYTIDTDNNS
+828 SNIYTINTDNNKS

-851 ERYISNYSENLN
+851 EKYISNYSENLN
-863 KIILYA
+863 KIFLYA
-869 AYPEQNEGKNKYKFV
+869 AYLEQNDGKNKFKFV
-884 NTIIFQ
+884 NKNIFQ
-890 GTYQDSRIKIENYI
+890 GKYQESRIKIENYI

-915 IYIIKTGNITES
+915 IYIIKTGKIT
-927 KDSNVIA
+927 KDSNVID
-934 EYKNFFKP
+934 EYTNFFN
-942 EPDKFKLKQITL
+942 DKFKLKQITL

-1015 KNITKNE
+1015 TNITKNE
-1022 TNSITIN
+1022 KNSITIN
-1029 NNTDNFNLENF
+1029 NTTDNFNLENF

-1052 NEYEVSIELNMFIL
+1052 NEYEVSMVLNMFIL

-1080 TSVSFNITINQL
+1080 TSVSFNITINKL
-1092 PPEYHDIDLVE
+1092 PTEYHDIDVVE

-1110 KSVPV
+1110 KSVPA

-1128 INPQLVQIILK
+1128 INPELVQIILK

-1144 ETTSYD
+1144 ETTSYN

-1156 VYVNYNITISAT
+1156 VYVNYNIKISVT
-1168 ISIPDTSSNK
+1168 ISIPDTSNNN

>member
-1 MNTKYPINGRVTTLN
+1 MNTKYPINGRVATLN

-27 WPKNT
+27 WPKST
-32 VYPFYDTSKIVSQP
+32 KYTFLDTSNIVSQP
-46 FQNLVFKDALD
+46 FQNLVFKDTLD

-62 IGERPYEIVYFD
+62 VGERPYEIVYFD

-96 SDVFTGLYP
+96 SDVFSGLYP
-105 GGMSGHEYI
+105 GGISGHEYI

-165 IRILKEYILNNN
+165 IKILKENDKNLLTCI
-177 TSGNIDNILKIKLQQ
+177 QQ
-192 LFISKEDNDSA
+192 LFIPKIDKDDNKTY
-203 NEHQPFEEIIKNNE
+203 PEIDNIINNNE
-217 LKSDAYKYLGDFIW
+217 LKTDAYKYLGDFIW
-231 TYKNINIEN
+231 TYKNIRIKN
-240 YTRSEQSILNIAES
+240 YTTTEQSILNIAS
-254 KGYLTLNNNNINS
+254 AKGYLKLDTNTRSSINDVLNDWVGNNIDN
-267 IDKLLKNWL
+267 
-276 GNNKD
+276 
-281 DNYSYNQKSFYNQLK
+281 NYSYNQESQYNQLK

-320 ISNKSYLQIE
+320 ISNKSYLQID

-338 VLCIYESLIII
+338 VLRIYESLIII
-349 SAVHDWQT
+349 SAIHDWQT
-357 ALPAGKISYDTS
+357 ALPAGEITYGTS
-369 INIILQYK
+369 INIILKYK

-382 LQTYSSPITT
+382 IQTYSSPIIT

-408 TSKKKTKNNK
+408 TIKGDNGET
-418 DEYIENDIWY
+418 IENDIWY

-433 VGEKNNQAPSIPYGE
+433 VTEKDNQAPSIPYGE

-471 PSDEFSTIDS
+471 PSDEFNTIDS
-481 SISTISYSLQDLR
+481 SVSTISYSLQDLR

-513 NNPKFSNPNNSSAKN
+513 NNPKFSNPNNSSSKN

-541 TSITDIVSRGIAPF
+541 TSITDTVSRGIAPF

-567 DENKKTSA
+567 DKNKKTSA

-580 PIYRCKNYYYIDPSD
+580 SIYRCKNYYYIDQSD

-615 PYIEIPIYRTDENIK
+615 PYIEIPIYGTDENINPI
-630 SSDLT
+630 DLQE
-635 GKFEDILKTF
+635 KFKDNLKTF
-645 GNYYSIP
+645 GNYYSMP

-691 TFEFYYIKSEDNSSW
+691 TFEFYYIDSDDKSSW

-729 EISFNFSKIYSKY
+729 EISFNFSNIYSKY

-748 DVKQNFYFRC
+748 GVKQNFYFRC

-763 ASESKVSIY
+763 GGESKMYIY
-772 NLFVADNM
+772 NLFVTDNM

-789 VYTQNPNDLSLKYA
+789 VYTQKPNDLSLKYA
-803 IFKETSDND
+803 IFNETSDID
-812 YLENA
+812 KYLNKQNA
-817 LSIFDSTFNNQ
+817 LSIFDSTFNNP
-828 SNIYTIDTDNNS
+828 SNIYTIDTIDTDSNKPS
-840 LYIQLISIKNS
+840 IIYIQLISIKNS

-869 AYPEQNEGKNKYKFV
+869 AYPEQNDRKNKYKFV
-884 NTIIFQ
+884 NTIIFY
-890 GTYQDSRIKIENYI
+890 GKYQNSRIKIENYI
-904 NKPTIYLSFEP
+904 NKPNIYLSFEP

-942 EPDKFKLKQITL
+942 DKLKLKYIKL
-954 NHSGSIQTIKNET
+954 NNSGNIKTVESNKD

-979 YIDSDSIYIDEKK
+979 YIDSDSIYIDETK

-1004 NNYLFEFLIIF
+1004 NKYLFEFLIIF
-1015 KNITKNE
+1015 NNITKNE
-1022 TNSITIN
+1022 KNFITIN
-1029 NNTDNFNLENF
+1029 NTTDNFNIDNF
-1040 NSSLKENTFVGN
+1040 NSSLKEHTFVGN
-1052 NEYEVSIELNMFIL
+1052 NEYEVSMELKMFIL
-1066 KSSYYTVSVDDTID
+1066 K
-1080 TSVSFNITINQL
+1080 
-1092 PPEYHDIDLVE
+1092 
-1103 GNTYDLP
+1103 
-1110 KSVPV
+1110 
-1115 GTKITVNHEFNQE
+1115 
-1128 INPQLVQIILK
+1128 
-1139 NTENN
+1139 
-1144 ETTSYD
+1144 
-1150 YNDTIT
+1150 
-1156 VYVNYNITISAT
+1156 
-1168 ISIPDTSSNK
+1168 
-1178 P
+1178 

>member
-1 MNTKYPINGRVTTLN
+1 MNTKYPINGRVATLN

-27 WPKNT
+27 WPKST
-32 VYPFYDTSKIVSQP
+32 KYTFLDTSNIVSQP
-46 FQNLVFKDALD
+46 FQNLVFKDTLAV
-57 ANNKF
+57 NNKF
-62 IGERPYEIVYFD
+62 VGERPYEIVYFD

-96 SDVFTGLYP
+96 SDVFSDLYP
-105 GGMSGHEYI
+105 GGISGHEYI

-165 IRILKEYILNNN
+165 IKILKENDKNLLTCI
-177 TSGNIDNILKIKLQQ
+177 QQ
-192 LFISKEDNDSA
+192 LFIPKIDKDDNKTY
-203 NEHQPFEEIIKNNE
+203 PEINNIINNNE
-217 LKSDAYKYLGDFIW
+217 LKTDAYKYLGDFIW
-231 TYKNINIEN
+231 TYKNIRIKN
-240 YTRSEQSILNIAES
+240 YTTTEQSILNIASS
-254 KGYLTLNNNNINS
+254 KGYLKLDTNTRSSINDVLNEWVGKNIDN
-267 IDKLLKNWL
+267 
-276 GNNKD
+276 
-281 DNYSYNQKSFYNQLK
+281 NYSYNQESQYNHLK

-320 ISNKSYLQIE
+320 ISNKSYLQID

-338 VLCIYESLIII
+338 VLRIYESLIII
-349 SAVHDWQT
+349 SAIHDWQT
-357 ALPAGKISYDTS
+357 ALPAGEITYDTS
-369 INIILQYK
+369 INIILKYK

-382 LQTYSSPITT
+382 IQTYSSPIIT

-408 TSKKKTKNNK
+408 TIKGDNGET
-418 DEYIENDIWY
+418 IENDIWY

-433 VGEKNNQAPSIPYGE
+433 VTEKNNQAPPIPYGK

-471 PSDEFSTIDS
+471 PSDEFNTIDS
-481 SISTISYSLQDLR
+481 SVSTISYSLQDLR

-536 AFGTD
+536 AFGTN

-567 DENKKTSA
+567 DKNKKTSA

-580 PIYRCKNYYYIDPSD
+580 SIYRCKNYYYIDQSD

-615 PYIEIPIYRTDENIK
+615 PYIEIPIYRTDENINPTNLSK
-630 SSDLT
+630 
-635 GKFEDILKTF
+635 KFEDILKTF
-645 GNYYSIP
+645 GNYYSMP

-691 TFEFYYIKSEDNSSW
+691 TFEFYYIDSSDNTSW

-729 EISFNFSKIYSKY
+729 EISFNFSEIYSKY

-763 ASESKVSIY
+763 FSESKMYIY
-772 NLFVADNM
+772 NLFVTDNM

-789 VYTQNPNDLSLKYA
+789 VYTQKPNDLSLKYA

-828 SNIYTIDTDNNS
+828 SNIYTIDTDNNKS

-869 AYPEQNEGKNKYKFV
+869 AYPEQNEGKNKYMFV

-890 GTYQDSRIKIENYI
+890 GKYQDSRIKIKNYI

-927 KDSNVIA
+927 KGSNVID

-942 EPDKFKLKQITL
+942 DKLKLKYIKL
-954 NHSGSIQTIKNET
+954 NNSGNIKTVESNKD

-979 YIDSDSIYIDEKK
+979 YIDSDSIYIDETK

-1015 KNITKNE
+1015 NNITKNE
-1022 TNSITIN
+1022 KNFITIN
-1029 NNTDNFNLENF
+1029 NTTDNFNIDNF
-1040 NSSLKENTFVGN
+1040 NSSLKEHTFVGN
-1052 NEYEVSIELNMFIL
+1052 NEYEVSMELNMFIL
-1066 KSSYYTVSVDDTID
+1066 K
-1080 TSVSFNITINQL
+1080 
-1092 PPEYHDIDLVE
+1092 
-1103 GNTYDLP
+1103 
-1110 KSVPV
+1110 
-1115 GTKITVNHEFNQE
+1115 
-1128 INPQLVQIILK
+1128 
-1139 NTENN
+1139 
-1144 ETTSYD
+1144 
-1150 YNDTIT
+1150 
-1156 VYVNYNITISAT
+1156 
-1168 ISIPDTSSNK
+1168 
-1178 P
+1178 

>member
-1 MNTKYPINGRVTTLN
+1 MNTKYPINGRVATLN

-27 WPKNT
+27 WPKST
-32 VYPFYDTSKIVSQP
+32 KYTFLDTSNIVSQP
-46 FQNLVFKDALD
+46 FQNLVFKDTLD

-62 IGERPYEIVYFD
+62 VGERPYEIVYFD

-96 SDVFTGLYP
+96 SDVFSGLYP
-105 GGMSGHEYI
+105 GGISGHEYI

-165 IRILKEYILNNN
+165 IKILKENDKNLLTCI
-177 TSGNIDNILKIKLQQ
+177 QQ
-192 LFISKEDNDSA
+192 LFIPKIDKDDNKTY
-203 NEHQPFEEIIKNNE
+203 PEIDNIINNNE
-217 LKSDAYKYLGDFIW
+217 LKTDAYKYLGDFIW
-231 TYKNINIEN
+231 TYKNIRIKN
-240 YTRSEQSILNIAES
+240 YTTTEQSILNIAS
-254 KGYLTLNNNNINS
+254 AKGYLNLDTNTRSSINDVLNDWVGNNIDN
-267 IDKLLKNWL
+267 
-276 GNNKD
+276 
-281 DNYSYNQKSFYNQLK
+281 NYSYNQESQYNQLK

-320 ISNKSYLQIE
+320 ISNKSYLQID

-338 VLCIYESLIII
+338 VLRIYESLIII
-349 SAVHDWQT
+349 SAIHDWQT
-357 ALPAGKISYDTS
+357 ALPAGEITYDTS
-369 INIILQYK
+369 INIILKYK

-382 LQTYSSPITT
+382 IQTYSSPIIT

-408 TSKKKTKNNK
+408 TIKGDNEET
-418 DEYIENDIWY
+418 IENDIWY

-433 VGEKNNQAPSIPYGE
+433 VTEKDNQAPSIPYGE
-448 KYDENTKYYDNTYKY
+448 KYDENTKYYDKTYKY

-471 PSDEFSTIDS
+471 PSYEFNTIDS
-481 SISTISYSLQDLR
+481 SVSTISYSLQDLR

-513 NNPKFSNPNNSSAKN
+513 NNPKFSNPNNPSAKN

-536 AFGTD
+536 SFGTD

-567 DENKKTSA
+567 DKNKKTSA

-580 PIYRCKNYYYIDPSD
+580 SIYRCKNYYYIDQSD

-630 SSDLT
+630 SSDLPK
-635 GKFEDILKTF
+635 KFENILNTL
-645 GNYYSIP
+645 GNYYSMP

-691 TFEFYYIKSEDNSSW
+691 TFEFYYIDPNDNNSW
-706 IKYTGS
+706 IKYTDS
-712 DIIVIAQP
+712 DIIVTAQP
-720 QNNNIVNQY
+720 QTNNIVNQY

-748 DVKQNFYFRC
+748 DIKQNFYFRC
-758 NQNTN
+758 NQNIN
-763 ASESKVSIY
+763 DGESKMYIY
-772 NLFVADNM
+772 NLFVTDNM

-803 IFKETSDND
+803 IFNETSDNN
-812 YLENA
+812 YLNKQNA
-817 LSIFDSTFNNQ
+817 LYIFDSTFNNP
-828 SNIYTIDTDNNS
+828 SNIYTIDTDSNTI
-840 LYIQLISIKNS
+840 YIQLISIKNS

-869 AYPEQNEGKNKYKFV
+869 AYPEQNDGKNKYKFV
-884 NTIIFQ
+884 NTIIFY
-890 GTYQDSRIKIENYI
+890 GKYQNSRVKIENYI
-904 NKPTIYLSFEP
+904 NKPNIYLSFEP

-927 KDSNVIA
+927 KDSNVID

-942 EPDKFKLKQITL
+942 DKLKLKYIKL
-954 NHSGSIQTIKNET
+954 IHSGNIKTVESNKD

-979 YIDSDSIYIDEKK
+979 YIDSNSIYIDETK

-1004 NNYLFEFLIIF
+1004 NNYLFAFSIIVN
-1015 KNITKNE
+1015 NITKNE
-1022 TNSITIN
+1022 KNSITISN
-1029 NNTDNFNLENF
+1029 TTDNFNIDNF
-1040 NSSLKENTFVGN
+1040 NSSLKEHTFVGN
-1052 NEYEVSIELNMFIL
+1052 NEYEVSMELKMFIL
-1066 KSSYYTVSVDDTID
+1066 K
-1080 TSVSFNITINQL
+1080 
-1092 PPEYHDIDLVE
+1092 
-1103 GNTYDLP
+1103 
-1110 KSVPV
+1110 
-1115 GTKITVNHEFNQE
+1115 
-1128 INPQLVQIILK
+1128 
-1139 NTENN
+1139 
-1144 ETTSYD
+1144 
-1150 YNDTIT
+1150 
-1156 VYVNYNITISAT
+1156 
-1168 ISIPDTSSNK
+1168 
-1178 P
+1178 

>member
-1 MNTKYPINGRVTTLN
+1 MNTKYPINGRVATLN
-16 DIVHEYGASSS
+16 DIVHEYGASSI
-27 WPKNT
+27 WPKNSKYT
-32 VYPFYDTSKIVSQP
+32 LFDTSKIMSQP
-46 FQNLVFKDALD
+46 FQNLVFKDTLD

-74 NVYSTTERDTTGK
+74 NVYSTTERDVTGK
-87 HMKIIQKND
+87 QMKIIQQSD
-96 SDVFTGLYP
+96 SAVFSDLYP
-105 GGMSGHEYI
+105 GGISGHEYI
-114 KAGDVANPLKIIEGK
+114 KAGDVANPGHIISGK

-165 IRILKEYILNNN
+165 IRILKEYISNNN
-177 TSGNIDNILKIKLQQ
+177 TSDNIDNILKTKLQQ

-203 NEHQPFEEIIKNNE
+203 NKYQPFKDIIENNE

-231 TYKNINIEN
+231 TYKNINIKN
-240 YTRSEQSILNIAES
+240 YTRTEQSILNIAKS
-254 KGYLTLNNNNINS
+254 NGYLTLNNNSVNS
-267 IDKLLKNWL
+267 IDTLLKDWL
-276 GNNKD
+276 GKNKD

-305 QRFFVSYVTGFRFGK
+305 QRFFVSYVTAFRFGK

-382 LQTYSSPITT
+382 IQTYSSPITT

-408 TSKKKTKNNK
+408 TSKKKTEDNK

-448 KYDENTKYYDNTYKY
+448 KYDENIEYYKSTHYY

-481 SISTISYSLQDLR
+481 SISNSWYSLQDLR

-513 NNPKFSNPNNSSAKN
+513 NNPKFISPVSNLKN
-528 AVDTNNIS
+528 YEDTNNNNIFVGD
-536 AFGTD
+536 AED
-541 TSITDIVSRGIAPF
+541 VIVNKGIVPF

-580 PIYRCKNYYYIDPSD
+580 SIYRCKNYYYIDPSD
-595 QSSDT
+595 QSSD
-600 ATVNAYFTPRYKSYS
+600 AVTVNAYFTPRYKSYS
-615 PYIEIPIYRTDENIK
+615 PYIEIPIYITDENIK
-630 SSDLT
+630 SSDLP

-691 TFEFYYIKSEDNSSW
+691 TFEFYYINPQDTGSW

-758 NQNTN
+758 NQNIN
-763 ASESKVSIY
+763 VSESKMYIY
-772 NLFVADNM
+772 NLFVTDNM

-789 VYTQNPNDLSLKYA
+789 VYTQKPNDLSLKYA
-803 IFKETSDND
+803 IFNETSDNE
-812 YLENA
+812 YLNKQNA
-817 LSIFDSTFNNQ
+817 LYIFDSTFNNQ
-828 SNIYTIDTDNNS
+828 SNIYTIDTNNNKS

-851 ERYISNYSENLN
+851 KRYISNYSENLN

-869 AYPEQNEGKNKYKFV
+869 AYPEQNEEKNKYKFV

-915 IYIIKTGNITES
+915 IYIIKTGNITE
-927 KDSNVIA
+927 KDSNVID
-934 EYKNFFKP
+934 EYKNFFK
-942 EPDKFKLKQITL
+942 PDKFKLKQITL
-954 NHSGSIQTIKNET
+954 NHSGSIRTIKNET

-979 YIDSDSIYIDEKK
+979 YIDSDSIYIDETK

-1004 NNYLFEFLIIF
+1004 NNYLFEFSIIF
-1015 KNITKNE
+1015 TNITKNE
-1022 TNSITIN
+1022 KNYITIN
-1029 NNTDNFNLENF
+1029 NTTDNFNLEKF
-1040 NSSLKENTFVGN
+1040 NSSLKEHTFVGN
-1052 NEYEVSIELNMFIL
+1052 NEYEVSMELNMFSL
-1066 KSSYYTVSVDDTID
+1066 K
-1080 TSVSFNITINQL
+1080 
-1092 PPEYHDIDLVE
+1092 
-1103 GNTYDLP
+1103 
-1110 KSVPV
+1110 
-1115 GTKITVNHEFNQE
+1115 
-1128 INPQLVQIILK
+1128 
-1139 NTENN
+1139 
-1144 ETTSYD
+1144 
-1150 YNDTIT
+1150 
-1156 VYVNYNITISAT
+1156 
-1168 ISIPDTSSNK
+1168 
-1178 P
+1178 

>member
-16 DIVHEYGASSS
+16 DLVHEYGTSSS
-27 WPKNT
+27 WPKST
-32 VYPFYDTSKIVSQP
+32 VYKFFDTSEKIVSQP

-62 IGERPYEIVYFD
+62 VGERPYEIVYFD
-74 NVYSTTERDTTGK
+74 NVYSNTERDSTGK
-87 HMKIIQKND
+87 HMKIIQKSD
-96 SDVFTGLYP
+96 SSVFTDNYP
-105 GGMSGHEYI
+105 GGISGHEYI
-114 KAGDVANPLKIIEGK
+114 KAGDVADPGKIISGK

-165 IRILKEYILNNN
+165 IKILKKSNKNLLTCI
-177 TSGNIDNILKIKLQQ
+177 QQ
-192 LFISKEDNDSA
+192 LFIPKIDKDGNKTYPEIDN
-203 NEHQPFEEIIKNNE
+203 IINKNNNE
-217 LKSDAYKYLGDFIW
+217 LKSEAYKYLGDFIW
-231 TYKNINIEN
+231 TYKNIQIKN
-240 YTRSEQSILNIAES
+240 YTTAEQSILNIAS
-254 KGYLTLNNNNINS
+254 TKGYLKLDTNTRSSINDVLNAWVGNNI
-267 IDKLLKNWL
+267 
-276 GNNKD
+276 D
-281 DNYSYNQKSFYNQLK
+281 DNYSYNQESDYNQLK

-338 VLCIYESLIII
+338 VLRIYESIIII
-349 SAVHDWQT
+349 SAIHDWQT
-357 ALPAGKISYDTS
+357 ALPAGTITYETS

-377 VKYKN
+377 IKYKN
-382 LQTYSSPITT
+382 LQTYSSSITT
-392 TIGPITF
+392 TIGPISF
-399 NDIKKYREP
+399 NDIKKYKEP
-408 TSKKKTKNNK
+408 TITGDKGET
-418 DEYIENDIWY
+418 IENDIWY

-433 VGEKNNQAPSIPYGE
+433 VGEKNNDASIIKYGE
-448 KYDENTKYYDNTYKY
+448 KYDENTKYYAGTHYY

-471 PSDEFSTIDS
+471 PSDDLAVNA
-481 SISTISYSLQDLR
+481 SISKSLYSLQDLQ
-494 WPANEDLQ
+494 WPSNETLQ
-502 LSSIKAVEESR
+502 LPSIDDVNNSR
-513 NNPKFSNPNNSSAKN
+513 ENPKFISPVSNLKN
-528 AVDTNNIS
+528 YEDTNNNNIFVGD
-536 AFGTD
+536 AEDVIGNK
-541 TSITDIVSRGIAPF
+541 GIAPF

-580 PIYRCKNYYYIDPSD
+580 SIYRCKNYYYIDPSD

-615 PYIEIPIYRTDENIK
+615 PYIEIPIYRTDENINPTEL
-630 SSDLT
+630 S
-635 GKFEDILKTF
+635 GKFKNILETF

-691 TFEFYYIKSEDNSSW
+691 TFEFYYIDPNDNNSW
-706 IKYTGS
+706 IKYTDS
-712 DIIVIAQP
+712 DIIVTAQP
-720 QNNNIVNQY
+720 QTNNIVNQY

-758 NQNTN
+758 NQNRN
-763 ASESKVSIY
+763 VSESKMYIY
-772 NLFVADNM
+772 NLFVTDNM

-789 VYTQNPNDLSLKYA
+789 VYTQKPNDLSLKYA
-803 IFKETSDND
+803 IFNETSDND
-812 YLENA
+812 YLNKQNA
-817 LSIFDSTFNNQ
+817 LSIFDSTFNNR
-828 SNIYTIDTDNNS
+828 SNIYTIDTDNNKS

-851 ERYISNYSENLN
+851 EKYISNYSENLN
-863 KIILYA
+863 KIFLYA
-869 AYPEQNEGKNKYKFV
+869 AYIQYIQQTNKYKFKFV
-884 NTIIFQ
+884 NTNIFQ
-890 GTYQDSRIKIENYI
+890 GKYQDSRIKIENYI

-915 IYIIKTGNITES
+915 IYIIKTGKITI
-927 KDSNVIA
+927 KDSNVID
-934 EYKNFFKP
+934 EYTNFFK
-942 EPDKFKLKQITL
+942 PDKFKLKQITL

-1004 NNYLFEFLIIF
+1004 NNYLFEFSIIF
-1015 KNITKNE
+1015 TNITKNE
-1022 TNSITIN
+1022 KNSITIN
-1029 NNTDNFNLENF
+1029 NTTDNFNLENF

-1052 NEYEVSIELNMFIL
+1052 NEYEVSMELKMFIL

-1080 TSVSFNITINQL
+1080 TSVSFNITINEL
-1092 PPEYHDIDLVE
+1092 PPEYHDIDVVE

-1110 KSVPV
+1110 KSVPH

-1128 INPQLVQIILK
+1128 INPELVQIILK

-1144 ETTSYD
+1144 EITSYD

-1156 VYVNYNITISAT
+1156 VYVNYNITISVT
-1168 ISIPDTSSNK
+1168 ISIPDTSNNN

>member
-1 MNTKYPINGRVTTLN
+1 MNTKYPINGRVATLN

-27 WPKNT
+27 WPKST
-32 VYPFYDTSKIVSQP
+32 KYTFLDTSNIVSQP
-46 FQNLVFKDALD
+46 FQNLVFKDTLD

-62 IGERPYEIVYFD
+62 VGERPYEIVYFD

-96 SDVFTGLYP
+96 SDVFSGLYP
-105 GGMSGHEYI
+105 GGISGHEYI

-165 IRILKEYILNNN
+165 IKILKENDKNLLTCI
-177 TSGNIDNILKIKLQQ
+177 QQ
-192 LFISKEDNDSA
+192 LFIPKIDKDDNKTY
-203 NEHQPFEEIIKNNE
+203 PEIDNIINNNE
-217 LKSDAYKYLGDFIW
+217 LKTDAYKYLGDFIW
-231 TYKNINIEN
+231 TYKNIRIKN
-240 YTRSEQSILNIAES
+240 YTTTEQSILNIASS
-254 KGYLTLNNNNINS
+254 KGYLKLDTNTRSSINDVLNEWVGKNIDN
-267 IDKLLKNWL
+267 
-276 GNNKD
+276 
-281 DNYSYNQKSFYNQLK
+281 NYSYNQESQYNHLK

-320 ISNKSYLQIE
+320 ISNKSYLQID

-338 VLCIYESLIII
+338 VLRIYESLIII
-349 SAVHDWQT
+349 SAIHDWQT
-357 ALPAGKISYDTS
+357 ALPAGEITYDTS
-369 INIILQYK
+369 INIILKYK

-382 LQTYSSPITT
+382 IQTYSSPIIT

-408 TSKKKTKNNK
+408 TSKKKTEDNK

-471 PSDEFSTIDS
+471 PSDEFNTIDS
-481 SISTISYSLQDLR
+481 SVSTISYSLQDLR

-567 DENKKTSA
+567 DKNKKTSA

-580 PIYRCKNYYYIDPSD
+580 SIYRCKNYYYIDQSD

-615 PYIEIPIYRTDENIK
+615 PYIEIPIYRTDENINSTELPDKFK
-630 SSDLT
+630 S
-635 GKFEDILKTF
+635 ILDTL
-645 GNYYSIP
+645 GNYYSMP

-679 QNNNDAKYTNNN
+679 QDNNDAKYTNNN
-691 TFEFYYIKSEDNSSW
+691 TFEFYYIDPNDNNSW
-706 IKYTGS
+706 IKYTDS
-712 DIIVIAQP
+712 DIIVTAQP
-720 QNNNIVNQY
+720 QTNNIVNQY

-748 DVKQNFYFRC
+748 DIKQNFYFRC
-758 NQNTN
+758 NQNIN
-763 ASESKVSIY
+763 VSETKMYIY
-772 NLFVADNM
+772 NLFVTDNM

-803 IFKETSDND
+803 IFNETSDNN
-812 YLENA
+812 YLNKQNA
-817 LSIFDSTFNNQ
+817 LYIFDSTFNNP
-828 SNIYTIDTDNNS
+828 SNIYTIDTGSNKS
-840 LYIQLISIKNS
+840 IYIQLISIKNS

-869 AYPEQNEGKNKYKFV
+869 AYPEQNDGKNKYKFV
-884 NTIIFQ
+884 NTIIFY
-890 GTYQDSRIKIENYI
+890 GKYQNSRVKIENYI
-904 NKPTIYLSFEP
+904 NKPNIYLSFEP

-927 KDSNVIA
+927 KDSNVID

-942 EPDKFKLKQITL
+942 DKLKLKYIKL
-954 NHSGSIQTIKNET
+954 IHSGNIKTVESNKD

-979 YIDSDSIYIDEKK
+979 YIDSNSIYIDETK

-1004 NNYLFEFLIIF
+1004 NKYLFEFLIIF
-1015 KNITKNE
+1015 NNITKNE
-1022 TNSITIN
+1022 KNFITIN
-1029 NNTDNFNLENF
+1029 NTTDNFNIDNF
-1040 NSSLKENTFVGN
+1040 NSSLKEHTFVGN
-1052 NEYEVSIELNMFIL
+1052 NEYEVSMELNMFIL
-1066 KSSYYTVSVDDTID
+1066 K
-1080 TSVSFNITINQL
+1080 
-1092 PPEYHDIDLVE
+1092 
-1103 GNTYDLP
+1103 
-1110 KSVPV
+1110 
-1115 GTKITVNHEFNQE
+1115 
-1128 INPQLVQIILK
+1128 
-1139 NTENN
+1139 
-1144 ETTSYD
+1144 
-1150 YNDTIT
+1150 
-1156 VYVNYNITISAT
+1156 
-1168 ISIPDTSSNK
+1168 
-1178 P
+1178 

>member
-1 MNTKYPINGRVTTLN
+1 MNTKYPINGRVATLN
-16 DIVHEYGASSS
+16 DLVHEYGASSI
-27 WPKNT
+27 WPKNSKYT
-32 VYPFYDTSKIVSQP
+32 LFDTSIMSQP
-46 FQNLVFKDALD
+46 FQNLVFKDMLD

-62 IGERPYEIVYFD
+62 VGERPYEIVYFD
-74 NVYSTTERDTTGK
+74 NVYSTTERDATGK
-87 HMKIIQKND
+87 QMKIIQQSD
-96 SDVFTGLYP
+96 SAVFSDLYP
-105 GGMSGHEYI
+105 GGISGHEYI
-114 KAGDVANPLKIIEGK
+114 KAGDVANPGNIIRGK

-203 NEHQPFEEIIKNNE
+203 NKHQPFEDIIENNE

-240 YTRSEQSILNIAES
+240 YTRTDQSILNIAES
-254 KGYLTLNNNNINS
+254 NGYLTLNNNSVNS
-267 IDKLLKNWL
+267 IDTLLKNWL
-276 GNNKD
+276 GKNKD

-338 VLCIYESLIII
+338 VLRIYESLIII

-399 NDIKKYREP
+399 NDIKKYRQP

-433 VGEKNNQAPSIPYGE
+433 VGENNDASIIKYGE
-448 KYDENTKYYDNTYKY
+448 KYDENIEYYKSTHYY

-471 PSDEFSTIDS
+471 PSDEFNNIDT
-481 SISTISYSLQDLR
+481 SISNSWYSLQDLQ
-494 WPANEDLQ
+494 WPSKETLQ
-502 LSSIKAVEESR
+502 LPSIDDVNNSR
-513 NNPKFSNPNNSSAKN
+513 ENPKFISPVSNLKN
-528 AVDTNNIS
+528 YEDTNNNNIFVGD
-536 AFGTD
+536 AED
-541 TSITDIVSRGIAPF
+541 VIVNKGIAPF

-580 PIYRCKNYYYIDPSD
+580 SIYRCKNYYYIDPSY

-600 ATVNAYFTPRYKSYS
+600 VTVNAYFTPRYKSYS
-615 PYIEIPIYRTDENIK
+615 PYIEIPIYITDENINPTELNK
-630 SSDLT
+630 
-635 GKFEDILKTF
+635 KFEDILNTL
-645 GNYYSIP
+645 GNYYSMP

-691 TFEFYYIKSEDNSSW
+691 TFEFYYIASDDSTSW

-720 QNNNIVNQY
+720 QTNNIVNQY

-742 WQIKLS
+742 WKIKLS
-748 DVKQNFYFRC
+748 DVKQNFYFRS
-758 NQNTN
+758 NKNIN

-772 NLFVADNM
+772 NLFVTDNM

-789 VYTQNPNDLSLKYA
+789 VYTQKPNDLSLKYA
-803 IFKETSDND
+803 IFNETSDND
-812 YLENA
+812 YLNKENA

-828 SNIYTIDTDNNS
+828 SNIYTINTDNNNKS

-851 ERYISNYSENLN
+851 EKYISNYSEKLN
-863 KIILYA
+863 KIFLYA
-869 AYPEQNEGKNKYKFV
+869 AYLEQNDGKNKFKFV
-884 NTIIFQ
+884 NKNIFQ
-890 GTYQDSRIKIENYI
+890 GKYQESRIKIENYI

-915 IYIIKTGNITES
+915 IYIIKTGKITI
-927 KDSNVIA
+927 KDSNVID
-934 EYKNFFKP
+934 EYTNFFN
-942 EPDKFKLKQITL
+942 DKFKLKQITL

-1015 KNITKNE
+1015 TNITKNNE
-1022 TNSITIN
+1022 KNSITIN
-1029 NNTDNFNLENF
+1029 NTTDNFNLENF

-1052 NEYEVSIELNMFIL
+1052 NEYEVSMELNMFIL
-1066 KSSYYTVSVDDTID
+1066 KSSYYTVSVDNTID
-1080 TSVSFNITINQL
+1080 TSVSFNITINKL
-1092 PPEYHDIDLVE
+1092 PQEYHDIDLVE

-1110 KSVPV
+1110 KSVPT

-1139 NTENN
+1139 NTENG
-1144 ETTSYD
+1144 EITTYGH
-1150 YNDTIT
+1150 NDTIT
-1156 VYVNYNITISAT
+1156 VVVHYNIEISVT
-1168 ISIPDTSSNK
+1168 ISIPDTSNNN

>member
-1 MNTKYPINGRVTTLN
+1 MNTKYPINGRVATLN

-27 WPKNT
+27 WPKST
-32 VYPFYDTSKIVSQP
+32 KYTFLDTSNIVSQP
-46 FQNLVFKDALD
+46 FQNLVFKDTLD

-62 IGERPYEIVYFD
+62 VGERPYEIVYFD

-96 SDVFTGLYP
+96 SDVFSGLYP
-105 GGMSGHEYI
+105 GGISGHEYI

-165 IRILKEYILNNN
+165 IKILKENDKNLLTCI
-177 TSGNIDNILKIKLQQ
+177 QQ
-192 LFISKEDNDSA
+192 LFIPKIDKDN
-203 NEHQPFEEIIKNNE
+203 NKTYPEIDNIINNNE
-217 LKSDAYKYLGDFIW
+217 LKTDAYKYLGDFIW
-231 TYKNINIEN
+231 TYKNIQIKN
-240 YTRSEQSILNIAES
+240 YTTTEQSILNIASS
-254 KGYLTLNNNNINS
+254 KGYLKLDTNTRSSINDVLNDWVGKNIDN
-267 IDKLLKNWL
+267 
-276 GNNKD
+276 
-281 DNYSYNQKSFYNQLK
+281 NYSYNQESQYNHLK

-320 ISNKSYLQIE
+320 ISNKSYLQID

-338 VLCIYESLIII
+338 VLRIYESLIII
-349 SAVHDWQT
+349 SAIHDWQT
-357 ALPAGKISYDTS
+357 ALPAGEITYDTS
-369 INIILQYK
+369 INIILKYK

-382 LQTYSSPITT
+382 IQTYSSPIIT

-408 TSKKKTKNNK
+408 TIKGDN
-418 DEYIENDIWY
+418 EEIIENDIWY

-433 VGEKNNQAPSIPYGE
+433 VTEKNNQAPSIPYGK

-471 PSDEFSTIDS
+471 PSDEFNTIDS
-481 SISTISYSLQDLR
+481 SVSTISYSLQDLR

-567 DENKKTSA
+567 DKNKKTSA

-580 PIYRCKNYYYIDPSD
+580 SIYRCKNYYYIDQSD

-615 PYIEIPIYRTDENIK
+615 PYIEIPIYRTDENIN
-630 SSDLT
+630 STELLD
-635 GKFEDILKTF
+635 KFKNILDTL
-645 GNYYSIP
+645 GNYYSMP

-679 QNNNDAKYTNNN
+679 QDNNDAKYTNNN
-691 TFEFYYIKSEDNSSW
+691 TFEFYYIDPNDNNSW
-706 IKYTGS
+706 IKYTDS
-712 DIIVIAQP
+712 DIIVTAQP
-720 QNNNIVNQY
+720 QTNNIVNQY

-748 DVKQNFYFRC
+748 GVKQNFYFRC
-758 NQNTN
+758 NQNIN
-763 ASESKVSIY
+763 VSETKMYIY
-772 NLFVADNM
+772 NLFVTDNM

-803 IFKETSDND
+803 IFNETSDNN
-812 YLENA
+812 YLNKQNA
-817 LSIFDSTFNNQ
+817 LYIFDSTFNNP
-828 SNIYTIDTDNNS
+828 SNIYTINTDS
-840 LYIQLISIKNS
+840 TIYIQLISIKNS

-869 AYPEQNEGKNKYKFV
+869 AYPEQNDGKNKYKFV
-884 NTIIFQ
+884 NTIIFY
-890 GTYQDSRIKIENYI
+890 GKYQNSRVKIENYI
-904 NKPTIYLSFEP
+904 NKPNIYLSFEP

-942 EPDKFKLKQITL
+942 DKLKLKYIKL
-954 NHSGSIQTIKNET
+954 NNSENIKTVESNKD

-979 YIDSDSIYIDEKK
+979 YIDSDSIYIDETK

-1004 NNYLFEFLIIF
+1004 NKYLFEFLIIF
-1015 KNITKNE
+1015 NNITKNE
-1022 TNSITIN
+1022 KNFITIN
-1029 NNTDNFNLENF
+1029 NTTDNFNIDNF
-1040 NSSLKENTFVGN
+1040 NSSLKEHTFVGN
-1052 NEYEVSIELNMFIL
+1052 NEYEVSMELNMFIL
-1066 KSSYYTVSVDDTID
+1066 K
-1080 TSVSFNITINQL
+1080 
-1092 PPEYHDIDLVE
+1092 
-1103 GNTYDLP
+1103 
-1110 KSVPV
+1110 
-1115 GTKITVNHEFNQE
+1115 
-1128 INPQLVQIILK
+1128 
-1139 NTENN
+1139 
-1144 ETTSYD
+1144 
-1150 YNDTIT
+1150 
-1156 VYVNYNITISAT
+1156 
-1168 ISIPDTSSNK
+1168 
-1178 P
+1178 

>member
-1 MNTKYPINGRVTTLN
+1 MNTKYPINGRVATLN

-27 WPKNT
+27 WPKST
-32 VYPFYDTSKIVSQP
+32 KYTFLDTSNIVSQP
-46 FQNLVFKDALD
+46 FQNLVFKDTLD

-62 IGERPYEIVYFD
+62 VGERPYEIVYFD

-96 SDVFTGLYP
+96 SDVFSGLYP
-105 GGMSGHEYI
+105 GGISGHEYI

-129 YGFKFIVASQNDKKQ
+129 YGFKFIVASQNGKKQ

-165 IRILKEYILNNN
+165 IKILKENDKNLLTCI
-177 TSGNIDNILKIKLQQ
+177 QQ
-192 LFISKEDNDSA
+192 LFIPKIDKDDNKTY
-203 NEHQPFEEIIKNNE
+203 PEIDNIINNNE
-217 LKSDAYKYLGDFIW
+217 LKTDAYKYLGDFIW
-231 TYKNINIEN
+231 TYKNIRIKN
-240 YTRSEQSILNIAES
+240 YTTTEQSILNIAS
-254 KGYLTLNNNNINS
+254 AKGYLNLDTNTRSSINDVLNDWVGNNIDN
-267 IDKLLKNWL
+267 
-276 GNNKD
+276 
-281 DNYSYNQKSFYNQLK
+281 NYSYNQESQYNQLK

-320 ISNKSYLQIE
+320 ISNKSYLQID

-338 VLCIYESLIII
+338 VLRIYESLIII
-349 SAVHDWQT
+349 SAIHDWQT
-357 ALPAGKISYDTS
+357 ALPAGEITYGTS
-369 INIILQYK
+369 INIILKYK

-382 LQTYSSPITT
+382 IQTYSSPIIT

-408 TSKKKTKNNK
+408 TIKGDNEET
-418 DEYIENDIWY
+418 IENDIWY

-433 VGEKNNQAPSIPYGE
+433 VTEKDNQAPSIPYGE
-448 KYDENTKYYDNTYKY
+448 KYDENTKYYDKTYKY

-471 PSDEFSTIDS
+471 PSYEFNTIDS
-481 SISTISYSLQDLR
+481 SVSTISYSLQDLR

-513 NNPKFSNPNNSSAKN
+513 NNPKFSNPNNSSSKN

-567 DENKKTSA
+567 DKNKKTSA

-580 PIYRCKNYYYIDPSD
+580 SIYRCKNYYYIDQSD

-615 PYIEIPIYRTDENIK
+615 PYIEIPIYRTDENIN
-630 SSDLT
+630 STELLD
-635 GKFEDILKTF
+635 KFKNILDTL
-645 GNYYSIP
+645 GNYYSMP

-679 QNNNDAKYTNNN
+679 QNNNDAKYTTNN
-691 TFEFYYIKSEDNSSW
+691 TFEFYYIDPNDNNSW
-706 IKYTGS
+706 IKYTDS
-712 DIIVIAQP
+712 DIIVTAQP
-720 QNNNIVNQY
+720 QTNNIVNQY

-748 DVKQNFYFRC
+748 DIKQNFYFRC
-758 NQNTN
+758 NQNIN
-763 ASESKVSIY
+763 VSETKMYIY
-772 NLFVADNM
+772 NLFVTDNM

-803 IFKETSDND
+803 IFNETSDND
-812 YLENA
+812 YLNKQNA
-817 LSIFDSTFNNQ
+817 LYIFDSTFNNP
-828 SNIYTIDTDNNS
+828 SNIYTIDTDSNKS
-840 LYIQLISIKNS
+840 IYIQLISIKNS
-851 ERYISNYSENLN
+851 ERYISNYSKNLN

-869 AYPEQNEGKNKYKFV
+869 AYPEQNDGKNKYKFT
-884 NTIIFQ
+884 NTIIFY
-890 GTYQDSRIKIENYI
+890 GKYQNSRVKIENYI
-904 NKPTIYLSFEP
+904 NKPNIYLSFEP

-927 KDSNVIA
+927 KDNNVIA

-942 EPDKFKLKQITL
+942 DKLKLKYIKL
-954 NHSGSIQTIKNET
+954 NNSGNIKTVESNKD

-979 YIDSDSIYIDEKK
+979 YIDSNSIYIDETK

-1004 NNYLFEFLIIF
+1004 NKYLFEFLIIF
-1015 KNITKNE
+1015 NNITKNE
-1022 TNSITIN
+1022 KNFITIN
-1029 NNTDNFNLENF
+1029 NTTDNFNIDNF
-1040 NSSLKENTFVGN
+1040 NSSLKEHTFVGN
-1052 NEYEVSIELNMFIL
+1052 NEYEVSMELNMFIL
-1066 KSSYYTVSVDDTID
+1066 K
-1080 TSVSFNITINQL
+1080 
-1092 PPEYHDIDLVE
+1092 
-1103 GNTYDLP
+1103 
-1110 KSVPV
+1110 
-1115 GTKITVNHEFNQE
+1115 
-1128 INPQLVQIILK
+1128 
-1139 NTENN
+1139 
-1144 ETTSYD
+1144 
-1150 YNDTIT
+1150 
-1156 VYVNYNITISAT
+1156 
-1168 ISIPDTSSNK
+1168 
-1178 P
+1178 

>member
-1 MNTKYPINGRVTTLN
+1 MNTKYPINGRVATLN

-27 WPKNT
+27 WPKST
-32 VYPFYDTSKIVSQP
+32 KYTFLDTSNIVSQP
-46 FQNLVFKDALD
+46 FQNLVFKDTLD

-62 IGERPYEIVYFD
+62 VGERPYEIVYFD

-96 SDVFTGLYP
+96 SDVFSGLYP
-105 GGMSGHEYI
+105 GGISGHEYI

-165 IRILKEYILNNN
+165 IKILKENDKNLLTCI
-177 TSGNIDNILKIKLQQ
+177 QQ
-192 LFISKEDNDSA
+192 LFIPKIDKDDNKTY
-203 NEHQPFEEIIKNNE
+203 PEIDNIINNNE
-217 LKSDAYKYLGDFIW
+217 LKTDAYKYLGDFIW
-231 TYKNINIEN
+231 TYKNIQIKN
-240 YTRSEQSILNIAES
+240 YTTTEQSILNIAAS
-254 KGYLTLNNNNINS
+254 KGYLKLDTNTRSSINDVLNEWVGKNIDN
-267 IDKLLKNWL
+267 
-276 GNNKD
+276 
-281 DNYSYNQKSFYNQLK
+281 NYSYNQESQYNHLK

-320 ISNKSYLQIE
+320 ISNKSYLQID

-338 VLCIYESLIII
+338 VLRIYESLIII
-349 SAVHDWQT
+349 SAIHDWQT
-357 ALPAGKISYDTS
+357 ALPAGEITYDTS
-369 INIILQYK
+369 INIILKYK

-382 LQTYSSPITT
+382 IQTYSSPIIT

-408 TSKKKTKNNK
+408 TIKGDNEET
-418 DEYIENDIWY
+418 IENDIWY

-433 VGEKNNQAPSIPYGE
+433 VTEKNNQAPPIPYGK

-471 PSDEFSTIDS
+471 PSDEFNTIDS
-481 SISTISYSLQDLR
+481 SVSTISYSLQDLR

-536 AFGTD
+536 AFGTN
-541 TSITDIVSRGIAPF
+541 TSIMDIVSRGIAPF

-567 DENKKTSA
+567 DKNKKTSA

-580 PIYRCKNYYYIDPSD
+580 SIYRCKNYYYIDQSD

-615 PYIEIPIYRTDENIK
+615 PYIEIPIYRTDENLN
-630 SSDLT
+630 STELSD
-635 GKFEDILKTF
+635 KFKNILDTL
-645 GNYYSIP
+645 GNYYSMP

-679 QNNNDAKYTNNN
+679 QDNNDAKYTNNN
-691 TFEFYYIKSEDNSSW
+691 TFEFYYIDPNDNNSW
-706 IKYTGS
+706 IKYTDS
-712 DIIVIAQP
+712 DIIVTAQP
-720 QNNNIVNQY
+720 QTNNIVNQY

-748 DVKQNFYFRC
+748 DIKQNFYFRC
-758 NQNTN
+758 NQNIN
-763 ASESKVSIY
+763 DGESKIYIY
-772 NLFVADNM
+772 NLFVTDNM

-803 IFKETSDND
+803 IFNETSDND
-812 YLENA
+812 YLNKQNA
-817 LSIFDSTFNNQ
+817 LYIFDSTFNNS
-828 SNIYTIDTDNNS
+828 SNIYTINTDSNKS
-840 LYIQLISIKNS
+840 IYIQLISIKNS

-869 AYPEQNEGKNKYKFV
+869 AYPEQNDGKNKYKFV
-884 NTIIFQ
+884 NTIIFY
-890 GTYQDSRIKIENYI
+890 GKYQNSRVKIENYI
-904 NKPTIYLSFEP
+904 NKPNIYLSFEP

-927 KDSNVIA
+927 KDNNVIA

-942 EPDKFKLKQITL
+942 DKLKLKYIKL
-954 NHSGSIQTIKNET
+954 NNSGNIKTVESNKD

-979 YIDSDSIYIDEKK
+979 YIDSDSIYIDETK

-1015 KNITKNE
+1015 NNITKNE
-1022 TNSITIN
+1022 KNFITIN
-1029 NNTDNFNLENF
+1029 NTTDNFNIDNF
-1040 NSSLKENTFVGN
+1040 NSSLKEHTFVGN
-1052 NEYEVSIELNMFIL
+1052 NEYEVSMELNMFIL
-1066 KSSYYTVSVDDTID
+1066 K
-1080 TSVSFNITINQL
+1080 
-1092 PPEYHDIDLVE
+1092 
-1103 GNTYDLP
+1103 
-1110 KSVPV
+1110 
-1115 GTKITVNHEFNQE
+1115 
-1128 INPQLVQIILK
+1128 
-1139 NTENN
+1139 
-1144 ETTSYD
+1144 
-1150 YNDTIT
+1150 
-1156 VYVNYNITISAT
+1156 
-1168 ISIPDTSSNK
+1168 
-1178 P
+1178 

>member
-1 MNTKYPINGRVTTLN
+1 MNTKYPINGRVATLN

-27 WPKNT
+27 WPKST
-32 VYPFYDTSKIVSQP
+32 KYTFLDTSNIVSQP
-46 FQNLVFKDALD
+46 FQNLVFKDTLD

-62 IGERPYEIVYFD
+62 VGERPYEIVYFD

-96 SDVFTGLYP
+96 SDVFSGLYP
-105 GGMSGHEYI
+105 GGISGHEYI

-165 IRILKEYILNNN
+165 IKILKENDKNLLTCI
-177 TSGNIDNILKIKLQQ
+177 QQ
-192 LFISKEDNDSA
+192 LFIPKIDKDDNKTY
-203 NEHQPFEEIIKNNE
+203 PEIDNIINNNE
-217 LKSDAYKYLGDFIW
+217 LKTDAYKYLGDFIW
-231 TYKNINIEN
+231 TYKNIRIKN
-240 YTRSEQSILNIAES
+240 YTTTEQSILNIAS
-254 KGYLTLNNNNINS
+254 AKGYLNLDTNTRSSINDVLNDWVGNNIDN
-267 IDKLLKNWL
+267 
-276 GNNKD
+276 
-281 DNYSYNQKSFYNQLK
+281 NYSYNQESQYNQLK

-320 ISNKSYLQIE
+320 ISNKSYLQID

-338 VLCIYESLIII
+338 VLRIYESLIII
-349 SAVHDWQT
+349 SAIHDWQT
-357 ALPAGKISYDTS
+357 ALPAGEITYGTS
-369 INIILQYK
+369 INIILKYK

-382 LQTYSSPITT
+382 IQTYSSPIIT

-408 TSKKKTKNNK
+408 TIKGDNEET
-418 DEYIENDIWY
+418 IENDIWY

-433 VGEKNNQAPSIPYGE
+433 VTEKDNQAPSIPYGE
-448 KYDENTKYYDNTYKY
+448 KYDENTKYYDKTYKY

-471 PSDEFSTIDS
+471 PSDEFNTIDS
-481 SISTISYSLQDLR
+481 SVSTISYSLQDLR

-513 NNPKFSNPNNSSAKN
+513 NNPKFSNPNNSSSKN

-567 DENKKTSA
+567 DKNKKTSA

-580 PIYRCKNYYYIDPSD
+580 SIYRCKNYYYIDQSD

-615 PYIEIPIYRTDENIK
+615 PYIEIPIYRTDENINSTELSDKFK
-630 SSDLT
+630 S
-635 GKFEDILKTF
+635 ILDTL
-645 GNYYSIP
+645 GNYYSMP

-665 SAKTITYASGYIKK
+665 YAKTITYASGYIKK

-691 TFEFYYIKSEDNSSW
+691 IFEFYYIDPNDNNSW
-706 IKYTGS
+706 IKYTDS
-712 DIIVIAQP
+712 DIIVTAQP
-720 QNNNIVNQY
+720 QTNNIVNQY

-758 NQNTN
+758 NQNIN
-763 ASESKVSIY
+763 DGESKMYIY
-772 NLFVADNM
+772 NLFVTDNM

-803 IFKETSDND
+803 IFNETSDNN
-812 YLENA
+812 YLNKQNA
-817 LSIFDSTFNNQ
+817 LYIFDSTFNNP
-828 SNIYTIDTDNNS
+828 SNIYTIDTDSNTI
-840 LYIQLISIKNS
+840 YIQLISIKNS

-869 AYPEQNEGKNKYKFV
+869 AYPEQNDGKNKYKFT
-884 NTIIFQ
+884 NTIIFY
-890 GTYQDSRIKIENYI
+890 GKYQNSRVKIENYI
-904 NKPTIYLSFEP
+904 NKPNIYLSFEP

-927 KDSNVIA
+927 KDNNVIA

-942 EPDKFKLKQITL
+942 DKLKLKYIKL
-954 NHSGSIQTIKNET
+954 IHSGNIKTVESNKD

-979 YIDSDSIYIDEKK
+979 YIDSNSIYIDETK

-1004 NNYLFEFLIIF
+1004 NKYLFEFLIIF
-1015 KNITKNE
+1015 NNITKNE
-1022 TNSITIN
+1022 KNFITIN
-1029 NNTDNFNLENF
+1029 NTTDNFNIDNF
-1040 NSSLKENTFVGN
+1040 NSSLKEHTFVGN
-1052 NEYEVSIELNMFIL
+1052 NEYEVSMELNMFIL
-1066 KSSYYTVSVDDTID
+1066 K
-1080 TSVSFNITINQL
+1080 
-1092 PPEYHDIDLVE
+1092 
-1103 GNTYDLP
+1103 
-1110 KSVPV
+1110 
-1115 GTKITVNHEFNQE
+1115 
-1128 INPQLVQIILK
+1128 
-1139 NTENN
+1139 
-1144 ETTSYD
+1144 
-1150 YNDTIT
+1150 
-1156 VYVNYNITISAT
+1156 
-1168 ISIPDTSSNK
+1168 
-1178 P
+1178 

>member
-1 MNTKYPINGRVTTLN
+1 MNTKYPINGRVATLN

-27 WPKNT
+27 WPKST
-32 VYPFYDTSKIVSQP
+32 KYTFLDTSNIVSQP
-46 FQNLVFKDALD
+46 FQNLVFKDTLD

-62 IGERPYEIVYFD
+62 VGERPYEIVYFD

-96 SDVFTGLYP
+96 SDVFSDLYP
-105 GGMSGHEYI
+105 GGISGHEYI

-165 IRILKEYILNNN
+165 IKILKENDKNLLTCI
-177 TSGNIDNILKIKLQQ
+177 QQ
-192 LFISKEDNDSA
+192 LFIPKIDKDN
-203 NEHQPFEEIIKNNE
+203 NKTYPEINNIINNNE
-217 LKSDAYKYLGDFIW
+217 LKTDAYKYLGDFIW
-231 TYKNINIEN
+231 TYKNIQIKN
-240 YTRSEQSILNIAES
+240 YTTTEQSILNIAAS
-254 KGYLTLNNNNINS
+254 KGYLKLDTNTRSSINDVLNDWVGKNIDN
-267 IDKLLKNWL
+267 
-276 GNNKD
+276 
-281 DNYSYNQKSFYNQLK
+281 NYSYNQESQYNHLK

-320 ISNKSYLQIE
+320 ISNKSYLQID

-338 VLCIYESLIII
+338 VLRIYESLIII
-349 SAVHDWQT
+349 SAIHDWQT
-357 ALPAGKISYDTS
+357 ALPAGEITYGTS
-369 INIILQYK
+369 INIILKYK

-382 LQTYSSPITT
+382 IQTYSSPIIT

-408 TSKKKTKNNK
+408 TIKGDN
-418 DEYIENDIWY
+418 EEIIENDIWY

-433 VGEKNNQAPSIPYGE
+433 VTEKNNQAPPIPYGK

-481 SISTISYSLQDLR
+481 SVSTISYSLQDLR

-536 AFGTD
+536 AFGTN

-567 DENKKTSA
+567 DKNKKTSA

-580 PIYRCKNYYYIDPSD
+580 SIYRCKNYYYIDQSD

-615 PYIEIPIYRTDENIK
+615 PYIEIPIYITDENINPIN
-630 SSDLT
+630 LPE
-635 GKFEDILKTF
+635 KFEDILKTF
-645 GNYYSIP
+645 GNYYSMP

-691 TFEFYYIKSEDNSSW
+691 TFEFYYIDPSDNNSW
-706 IKYTGS
+706 IKYTDS
-712 DIIVIAQP
+712 DIIVTAQP

-748 DVKQNFYFRC
+748 DIKQNFYFRC
-758 NQNTN
+758 NQNIN
-763 ASESKVSIY
+763 DGESKMYIY
-772 NLFVADNM
+772 NLFVTDNM

-803 IFKETSDND
+803 IFNETSDND
-812 YLENA
+812 YLNKENA
-817 LSIFDSTFNNQ
+817 LSIFDSMFNNQ
-828 SNIYTIDTDNNS
+828 SNIYTINTDNNKS

-851 ERYISNYSENLN
+851 EKYISNYSENLN
-863 KIILYA
+863 KIFLYA
-869 AYPEQNEGKNKYKFV
+869 AYIQYIQETNKYKFV
-884 NTIIFQ
+884 NKNIFQ
-890 GTYQDSRIKIENYI
+890 GKYQESRIKIENYI

-915 IYIIKTGNITES
+915 IYIIKTGKITI
-927 KDSNVIA
+927 KDSNVID
-934 EYKNFFKP
+934 EYTNFFK
-942 EPDKFKLKQITL
+942 PDKFKLKQITL

-1022 TNSITIN
+1022 KNSITIN
-1029 NNTDNFNLENF
+1029 NTTDNFNLENF

-1052 NEYEVSIELNMFIL
+1052 NEYEVSMELNMFIL

-1080 TSVSFNITINQL
+1080 TSVSFNITINKL

-1110 KSVPV
+1110 KSVPA

-1128 INPQLVQIILK
+1128 INPELVQIILK

-1144 ETTSYD
+1144 EITSYD

-1156 VYVNYNITISAT
+1156 VYVNYNITISVT
-1168 ISIPDTSSNK
+1168 ISIPDTSNNN

>member
-1 MNTKYPINGRVTTLN
+1 MNTKYPINGRVATLN

-27 WPKNT
+27 WPKST
-32 VYPFYDTSKIVSQP
+32 KYTFLDTSNIVSQP
-46 FQNLVFKDALD
+46 FQNLVFKDTLD

-62 IGERPYEIVYFD
+62 VGERPYEIVYFD

-96 SDVFTGLYP
+96 SDVFSGLYP
-105 GGMSGHEYI
+105 GGISGHEYI

-165 IRILKEYILNNN
+165 IKILKENDKNLLTCI
-177 TSGNIDNILKIKLQQ
+177 QQ
-192 LFISKEDNDSA
+192 LFIPKIDKDDNKTY
-203 NEHQPFEEIIKNNE
+203 PEINNIINNNE
-217 LKSDAYKYLGDFIW
+217 LKTDAYKYLGDFIW
-231 TYKNINIEN
+231 TYKNIQIKN
-240 YTRSEQSILNIAES
+240 YTTTEQSILNIAAS
-254 KGYLTLNNNNINS
+254 KGYLKLDTNTRSSINDVLNEWVGNNIDN
-267 IDKLLKNWL
+267 
-276 GNNKD
+276 
-281 DNYSYNQKSFYNQLK
+281 NYSYNQESQYNHLK

-320 ISNKSYLQIE
+320 ISNKSYLQID

-338 VLCIYESLIII
+338 VLRIYESLIII
-349 SAVHDWQT
+349 SAIHDWQT
-357 ALPAGKISYDTS
+357 ALPAGEITYDTS
-369 INIILQYK
+369 INIILKYK

-382 LQTYSSPITT
+382 IQTYSSPIIT

-408 TSKKKTKNNK
+408 TIKGDNEET
-418 DEYIENDIWY
+418 IENDIWY

-433 VGEKNNQAPSIPYGE
+433 VTEKNNQAPPIPYGK

-481 SISTISYSLQDLR
+481 SVSTISYSLQDLR

-513 NNPKFSNPNNSSAKN
+513 NNPKFSNPNNPSAKN

-536 AFGTD
+536 AFGTN

-567 DENKKTSA
+567 DKNKKTSA

-580 PIYRCKNYYYIDPSD
+580 SIYRCKNYYYIDQSD

-615 PYIEIPIYRTDENIK
+615 PYIEIPIYRTDENIN
-630 SSDLT
+630 STELSD
-635 GKFEDILKTF
+635 KFKNILDTL
-645 GNYYSIP
+645 GNYYSMP

-679 QNNNDAKYTNNN
+679 QNNNDAKYTTNN
-691 TFEFYYIKSEDNSSW
+691 TFEFYYIDPDDNSSW

-712 DIIVIAQP
+712 DIIVTAQP
-720 QNNNIVNQY
+720 QTNNIVNQY

-758 NQNTN
+758 NYNQNIN
-763 ASESKVSIY
+763 VGESKMYIY
-772 NLFVADNM
+772 NLFVTDNM

-803 IFKETSDND
+803 IFNETSDND
-812 YLENA
+812 YLNKQNA
-817 LSIFDSTFNNQ
+817 LYIFDSTFNNP
-828 SNIYTIDTDNNS
+828 SNIYTIDTDRNKS
-840 LYIQLISIKNS
+840 IYIQLISIKNS

-869 AYPEQNEGKNKYKFV
+869 AYPEQNDGKNKYKFV
-884 NTIIFQ
+884 NTIIFY
-890 GTYQDSRIKIENYI
+890 GKYQNSRVKIENYI
-904 NKPTIYLSFEP
+904 NKPNIYLSFEP

-927 KDSNVIA
+927 KDSNIIA

-942 EPDKFKLKQITL
+942 DKLKLKYIKL
-954 NHSGSIQTIKNET
+954 NHSGNIKTVESNKD

-979 YIDSDSIYIDEKK
+979 YIDSDSIYIDETK

-1004 NNYLFEFLIIF
+1004 NEYLFEFLIIF
-1015 KNITKNE
+1015 NNITKDEKNF
-1022 TNSITIN
+1022 ITIN
-1029 NNTDNFNLENF
+1029 NTTDNFNIDNF
-1040 NSSLKENTFVGN
+1040 NSSLKEHTFVGN

-1066 KSSYYTVSVDDTID
+1066 K
-1080 TSVSFNITINQL
+1080 
-1092 PPEYHDIDLVE
+1092 
-1103 GNTYDLP
+1103 
-1110 KSVPV
+1110 
-1115 GTKITVNHEFNQE
+1115 
-1128 INPQLVQIILK
+1128 
-1139 NTENN
+1139 
-1144 ETTSYD
+1144 
-1150 YNDTIT
+1150 
-1156 VYVNYNITISAT
+1156 
-1168 ISIPDTSSNK
+1168 
-1178 P
+1178 

>member
-1 MNTKYPINGRVTTLN
+1 MNTKYPINGRVATLN

-27 WPKNT
+27 WPKST
-32 VYPFYDTSKIVSQP
+32 KYTFLDTSNIVSQP
-46 FQNLVFKDALD
+46 FQNLVFKATLD

-62 IGERPYEIVYFD
+62 VGERPYEIVYFD

-96 SDVFTGLYP
+96 SDVFSGLYP
-105 GGMSGHEYI
+105 GGISGHEYI

-165 IRILKEYILNNN
+165 IKILKENDKNLLTCI
-177 TSGNIDNILKIKLQQ
+177 QQ
-192 LFISKEDNDSA
+192 LFIPKIDKDDNKTY
-203 NEHQPFEEIIKNNE
+203 PEIDNIINNNE
-217 LKSDAYKYLGDFIW
+217 LKTDAYKYLGDFIW
-231 TYKNINIEN
+231 TYKNIRIKN
-240 YTRSEQSILNIAES
+240 YTTTEQSILNIAS
-254 KGYLTLNNNNINS
+254 AKGYLKLDTNTRSSINDVLNDWVGENIDN
-267 IDKLLKNWL
+267 
-276 GNNKD
+276 
-281 DNYSYNQKSFYNQLK
+281 NYSYNQESQYNQLK

-320 ISNKSYLQIE
+320 ISNKSYLQID

-338 VLCIYESLIII
+338 VLRIYESLIII
-349 SAVHDWQT
+349 SAIHDWQT
-357 ALPAGKISYDTS
+357 ALPAGEITYGTS
-369 INIILQYK
+369 INIILKYK

-382 LQTYSSPITT
+382 IQTYSSPIIT

-408 TSKKKTKNNK
+408 TIKGDN
-418 DEYIENDIWY
+418 EEIIENDIWY

-433 VGEKNNQAPSIPYGE
+433 VTEKNNQAPSIPYGK

-471 PSDEFSTIDS
+471 PSDEFNTIDS
-481 SISTISYSLQDLR
+481 SVSTISYSLQDLR

-513 NNPKFSNPNNSSAKN
+513 NNPKFSNPNNPSAKN

-567 DENKKTSA
+567 DKNKKTSA

-580 PIYRCKNYYYIDPSD
+580 SIYRCKNYYYIDQSD

-615 PYIEIPIYRTDENIK
+615 PYIEIPIYRTDENIN
-630 SSDLT
+630 STELLD
-635 GKFEDILKTF
+635 KFKNILDTL
-645 GNYYSIP
+645 GNYYSMP

-691 TFEFYYIKSEDNSSW
+691 TFEFYYIDPNDNNSW
-706 IKYTGS
+706 IKYTDS
-712 DIIVIAQP
+712 DIIVTAQP
-720 QNNNIVNQY
+720 QTNNIVNQY

-742 WQIKLS
+742 WKIKLS
-748 DVKQNFYFRC
+748 DIKQNFYFRC
-758 NQNTN
+758 NQNIN
-763 ASESKVSIY
+763 DGESKMYIY
-772 NLFVADNM
+772 NLFVTDNM

-803 IFKETSDND
+803 IFNETSDNN
-812 YLENA
+812 YLNKQNA
-817 LSIFDSTFNNQ
+817 LYIFDSTFNNQ
-828 SNIYTIDTDNNS
+828 SNIYNIDTIDTDNNKS
-840 LYIQLISIKNS
+840 IIYIQLISIKNS

-927 KDSNVIA
+927 EDSNVIA

-942 EPDKFKLKQITL
+942 DKLKLKYIKL
-954 NHSGSIQTIKNET
+954 NNSGNIKTVESNKD

-979 YIDSDSIYIDEKK
+979 YIDSNSIYIDETK

-1004 NNYLFEFLIIF
+1004 NKYLFEFLIIF
-1015 KNITKNE
+1015 NNITKNE
-1022 TNSITIN
+1022 KNFITIN
-1029 NNTDNFNLENF
+1029 NTTDNFNIDNF
-1040 NSSLKENTFVGN
+1040 NSSLKEHTFVGN
-1052 NEYEVSIELNMFIL
+1052 NEYEVSMELKMFKL
-1066 KSSYYTVSVDDTID
+1066 K
-1080 TSVSFNITINQL
+1080 
-1092 PPEYHDIDLVE
+1092 
-1103 GNTYDLP
+1103 
-1110 KSVPV
+1110 
-1115 GTKITVNHEFNQE
+1115 
-1128 INPQLVQIILK
+1128 
-1139 NTENN
+1139 
-1144 ETTSYD
+1144 
-1150 YNDTIT
+1150 
-1156 VYVNYNITISAT
+1156 
-1168 ISIPDTSSNK
+1168 
-1178 P
+1178 

>member
-1 MNTKYPINGRVTTLN
+1 MNTKYPINGRVATLN
-16 DIVHEYGASSS
+16 DIVHEYGASSI
-27 WPKNT
+27 WPKNSKYT
-32 VYPFYDTSKIVSQP
+32 LFDTSIMSQP
-46 FQNLVFKDALD
+46 FQNLVFKDMLD

-62 IGERPYEIVYFD
+62 VGERPYEIVYFD

-87 HMKIIQKND
+87 QMKIIQQND
-96 SDVFTGLYP
+96 SAVFSDLYP
-105 GGMSGHEYI
+105 GGISGHEYI
-114 KAGDVANPLKIIEGK
+114 KAGDVANPGNIIRGK

-203 NEHQPFEEIIKNNE
+203 NKHQPFEDIIENNE

-240 YTRSEQSILNIAES
+240 YTRTDQSILNIAES
-254 KGYLTLNNNNINS
+254 KGYLILNDNNVNS
-267 IDKLLKNWL
+267 IDTLLKNWL
-276 GNNKD
+276 GKNKD
-281 DNYSYNQKSFYNQLK
+281 NNYSYNQKSFYNQLK

-305 QRFFVSYVTGFRFGK
+305 QRFFVSYVTAFRFGK

-338 VLCIYESLIII
+338 VLRIYESLIII

-399 NDIKKYREP
+399 NDIKKYRQP

-433 VGEKNNQAPSIPYGE
+433 VGENNDASIIKYGE
-448 KYDENTKYYDNTYKY
+448 KYDENIEYYKSTHYY

-471 PSDEFSTIDS
+471 PSDEFNNIDT
-481 SISTISYSLQDLR
+481 SISNSWYSLQDLQ
-494 WPANEDLQ
+494 WPSKETLQ
-502 LSSIKAVEESR
+502 LPSIDDVNNSR
-513 NNPKFSNPNNSSAKN
+513 ENPKFISPVSNLKN
-528 AVDTNNIS
+528 YEDTNNNNIFVGD
-536 AFGTD
+536 AEDVIGNK
-541 TSITDIVSRGIAPF
+541 GIAPF

-580 PIYRCKNYYYIDPSD
+580 SIYRCKNYYYIDPSD

-615 PYIEIPIYRTDENIK
+615 PYIEIPIYRTDENINPTE
-630 SSDLT
+630 LL
-635 GKFEDILKTF
+635 GKFKNILETF
-645 GNYYSIP
+645 GNYYSMP

-665 SAKTITYASGYIKK
+665 SVKTITYASGYIKK

-691 TFEFYYIKSEDNSSW
+691 TFEFYYINPDDNSSW
-706 IKYTGS
+706 IKYTDS
-712 DIIVIAQP
+712 DIIVTAQP
-720 QNNNIVNQY
+720 QTNNIVNQY

-748 DVKQNFYFRC
+748 GVKQNFYFRC
-758 NQNTN
+758 NQNIN
-763 ASESKVSIY
+763 VSESKMYIY
-772 NLFVADNM
+772 NLFVTDNM

-803 IFKETSDND
+803 IFIETSDND
-812 YLENA
+812 YLNKENA

-828 SNIYTIDTDNNS
+828 SNIYTINTDNKS

-851 ERYISNYSENLN
+851 EKYISNYSENLN
-863 KIILYA
+863 KIFLYA
-869 AYPEQNEGKNKYKFV
+869 AYLEQNDGKNKFKFV
-884 NTIIFQ
+884 NKNIFQ
-890 GTYQDSRIKIENYI
+890 GKYQESRIKIENYI

-915 IYIIKTGNITES
+915 IYIIKTGKITI
-927 KDSNVIA
+927 KDSNVIN
-934 EYKNFFKP
+934 EYTNFFN
-942 EPDKFKLKQITL
+942 DKFKLKQITL

-1015 KNITKNE
+1015 TNITKNNE
-1022 TNSITIN
+1022 KNSITIN
-1029 NNTDNFNLENF
+1029 NTTDNFNLENF

-1052 NEYEVSIELNMFIL
+1052 NEYEVSMELNMF
-1066 KSSYYTVSVDDTID
+1066 SSYYTVSVDNTID
-1080 TSVSFNITINQL
+1080 TSVSFNITINKL

-1110 KSVPV
+1110 KSVPT

-1139 NTENN
+1139 NTENG
-1144 ETTSYD
+1144 EITTYGH
-1150 YNDTIT
+1150 NDTIT
-1156 VYVNYNITISAT
+1156 VVVHYNIEISVT
-1168 ISIPDTSSNK
+1168 ISIPDTSNNN

>member
-1 MNTKYPINGRVTTLN
+1 MNTKYPINGRVATLN
-16 DIVHEYGASSS
+16 DIVHEYGASSI
-27 WPKNT
+27 WPKNSKYT
-32 VYPFYDTSKIVSQP
+32 LFDTSIMSQP
-46 FQNLVFKDALD
+46 FQNLVFKDTLD

-62 IGERPYEIVYFD
+62 VGERPYEIVYFD
-74 NVYSTTERDTTGK
+74 NVYSTTERDATGK
-87 HMKIIQKND
+87 QMKIIQQSD
-96 SDVFTGLYP
+96 SAVFSDLYP
-105 GGMSGHEYI
+105 GGISGHEYI
-114 KAGDVANPLKIIEGK
+114 KAGDVANPGNIIRGK

-165 IRILKEYILNNN
+165 IRILKEYISNNN
-177 TSGNIDNILKIKLQQ
+177 ISGNIDNILKIKLQQ
-192 LFISKEDNDSA
+192 LFISKEDNDST
-203 NEHQPFEEIIKNNE
+203 NEHQPFKYIIENNE

-240 YTRSEQSILNIAES
+240 YTRTEQSILNIAES
-254 KGYLTLNNNNINS
+254 KGYLTLNNNNVNS
-267 IDKLLKNWL
+267 IDTLLKNWL
-276 GNNKD
+276 GKNKD

-305 QRFFVSYVTGFRFGK
+305 QRFFVSYVTAFRFGK

-338 VLCIYESLIII
+338 VLRIYESLIII

-399 NDIKKYREP
+399 NDIKKYRQP

-433 VGEKNNQAPSIPYGE
+433 VGENNDASIIKYGE
-448 KYDENTKYYDNTYKY
+448 KYDENIEYYKSTHYY

-471 PSDEFSTIDS
+471 PSDEFNNIDT
-481 SISTISYSLQDLR
+481 SISNSWYSLQDLQ
-494 WPANEDLQ
+494 WPSKETLQ
-502 LSSIKAVEESR
+502 LPSIDDVNNSR
-513 NNPKFSNPNNSSAKN
+513 ENPKFISPVSNLKN
-528 AVDTNNIS
+528 YEDTNNNNIFVGD
-536 AFGTD
+536 AED
-541 TSITDIVSRGIAPF
+541 VIVNKGIAPF

-580 PIYRCKNYYYIDPSD
+580 SIYRCKNYYYIDSLD

-615 PYIEIPIYRTDENIK
+615 PYIEIPIYRTDENINPTE
-630 SSDLT
+630 LFY
-635 GKFEDILKTF
+635 KFKKDILDTL
-645 GNYYSIP
+645 GNYYSMP

-691 TFEFYYIKSEDNSSW
+691 TFEFYYINPNDNNSW
-706 IKYTGS
+706 IKYTDS
-712 DIIVIAQP
+712 DIIVTAQP
-720 QNNNIVNQY
+720 QTNNIVNQY

-748 DVKQNFYFRC
+748 DVKQNFYFRS
-758 NQNTN
+758 NYNKN
-763 ASESKVSIY
+763 DSESKVSIY
-772 NLFVADNM
+772 NLFVTDNM

-789 VYTQNPNDLSLKYA
+789 VYTQKPNDLSLKYA
-803 IFKETSDND
+803 IFIETSDND
-812 YLENA
+812 YLNKENT

-828 SNIYTIDTDNNS
+828 SNIYTINTDNNRP

-851 ERYISNYSENLN
+851 EKYISNYSENLN
-863 KIILYA
+863 KIFLYA
-869 AYPEQNEGKNKYKFV
+869 AYIQYIQETNKYKFV
-884 NTIIFQ
+884 NKNIFQ
-890 GTYQDSRIKIENYI
+890 GKYQESRIKIENYI

-915 IYIIKTGNITES
+915 IYIIKTGKITI
-927 KDSNVIA
+927 KDSNVID
-934 EYKNFFKP
+934 EYTNFFK
-942 EPDKFKLKQITL
+942 PDKFKLKQITL

-992 LSDIIFSDNNGI
+992 LSNIIFSDNNGI

-1022 TNSITIN
+1022 TNFITIN

-1052 NEYEVSIELNMFIL
+1052 NEYEVSMELNMFKL

-1092 PPEYHDIDLVE
+1092 PQEYHDIDLVE

-1110 KSVPV
+1110 KSVPA

-1139 NTENN
+1139 NTENG
-1144 ETTSYD
+1144 EITTYGH
-1150 YNDTIT
+1150 NDTIT
-1156 VYVNYNITISAT
+1156 VVVHYNIEISVT
-1168 ISIPDTSSNK
+1168 ISIPDTSNNN

>member
-1 MNTKYPINGRVTTLN
+1 MNTKYPINGRVATLN

-27 WPKNT
+27 WPKST
-32 VYPFYDTSKIVSQP
+32 KYTFLDTSNIVSQP
-46 FQNLVFKDALD
+46 FQNLVFKDTLD

-62 IGERPYEIVYFD
+62 VGERPYEIVYFD

-96 SDVFTGLYP
+96 SDVFSGLYP
-105 GGMSGHEYI
+105 GGISGHEYI

-165 IRILKEYILNNN
+165 IKILKENDKNLLTCI
-177 TSGNIDNILKIKLQQ
+177 QQ
-192 LFISKEDNDSA
+192 LFIPKIDKDDNKTY
-203 NEHQPFEEIIKNNE
+203 PEIDNIINNNE
-217 LKSDAYKYLGDFIW
+217 LKTDAYKYLGDFIW
-231 TYKNINIEN
+231 TYKNIRIKN
-240 YTRSEQSILNIAES
+240 YTTTEQSILNIAS
-254 KGYLTLNNNNINS
+254 TKGYLKLDTNTRSSINDVLNAWVGDNIDN
-267 IDKLLKNWL
+267 
-276 GNNKD
+276 
-281 DNYSYNQKSFYNQLK
+281 NYSYNQESQYNQLK
-296 YYLNIFANS
+296 YYLNIFSNS

-320 ISNKSYLQIE
+320 ISNKSYLQID

-338 VLCIYESLIII
+338 VLRIYESLIII
-349 SAVHDWQT
+349 SAIHDWQT
-357 ALPAGKISYDTS
+357 ALPAGEITYDTS
-369 INIILQYK
+369 INIILKYK

-382 LQTYSSPITT
+382 IQTYSSPIIT

-408 TSKKKTKNNK
+408 TIKGDNGET
-418 DEYIENDIWY
+418 IENDIWY

-433 VGEKNNQAPSIPYGE
+433 VTEKDNQAPSIPYGE

-471 PSDEFSTIDS
+471 PSDEFNTIDS
-481 SISTISYSLQDLR
+481 SVSTISYSLQDLR

-567 DENKKTSA
+567 DKNKKTSA

-580 PIYRCKNYYYIDPSD
+580 SIYRCKNYYYIDPSD

-600 ATVNAYFTPRYKSYS
+600 VTVNAYFTPRYKSYS
-615 PYIEIPIYRTDENIK
+615 PYIEIPIYRTDENIN
-630 SSDLT
+630 STELLD
-635 GKFEDILKTF
+635 KFKNILDTL
-645 GNYYSIP
+645 GNYYSMP

-691 TFEFYYIKSEDNSSW
+691 TFEFYYIDPNDNNSW
-706 IKYTGS
+706 IKYTDS
-712 DIIVIAQP
+712 DIIVTAQP
-720 QNNNIVNQY
+720 QTNNIVNQY

-758 NQNTN
+758 NQNIN
-763 ASESKVSIY
+763 VSETKMYIY
-772 NLFVADNM
+772 NLFVTDNM

-803 IFKETSDND
+803 IFNETSDNN
-812 YLENA
+812 YLNKQNA
-817 LSIFDSTFNNQ
+817 LYIFDSTFNNP
-828 SNIYTIDTDNNS
+828 SNIYTIDTDSNKS
-840 LYIQLISIKNS
+840 IYIQLISIKNS

-869 AYPEQNEGKNKYKFV
+869 AYPEQNDGKNKYKFV
-884 NTIIFQ
+884 NTIIFY
-890 GTYQDSRIKIENYI
+890 GKYQNSRVKIENYI
-904 NKPTIYLSFEP
+904 NKPNIYLSFEP
-915 IYIIKTGNITES
+915 IYIIKTGKITI
-927 KDSNVIA
+927 KDSNVID
-934 EYKNFFKP
+934 EYTNFFKP
-942 EPDKFKLKQITL
+942 DKLKLKYIKL
-954 NHSGSIQTIKNET
+954 NNSENIKTVESNKD

-979 YIDSDSIYIDEKK
+979 YIDSDSIYIDETK

-1004 NNYLFEFLIIF
+1004 NNYLFEFSIIF
-1015 KNITKNE
+1015 TNITKNE
-1022 TNSITIN
+1022 KNSITIN
-1029 NNTDNFNLENF
+1029 NTTDNFNIDNF
-1040 NSSLKENTFVGN
+1040 NSSLKEHTFVGN
-1052 NEYEVSIELNMFIL
+1052 NEYEVSMELNMFIL
-1066 KSSYYTVSVDDTID
+1066 K
-1080 TSVSFNITINQL
+1080 
-1092 PPEYHDIDLVE
+1092 
-1103 GNTYDLP
+1103 
-1110 KSVPV
+1110 
-1115 GTKITVNHEFNQE
+1115 
-1128 INPQLVQIILK
+1128 
-1139 NTENN
+1139 
-1144 ETTSYD
+1144 
-1150 YNDTIT
+1150 
-1156 VYVNYNITISAT
+1156 
-1168 ISIPDTSSNK
+1168 
-1178 P
+1178 

>member
-1 MNTKYPINGRVTTLN
+1 MNTKYPINGRVATLN

-27 WPKNT
+27 WPKST
-32 VYPFYDTSKIVSQP
+32 KYTFLDTSNIVSQP
-46 FQNLVFKDALD
+46 FQNLVFKDTLD

-62 IGERPYEIVYFD
+62 VGERPYEIVYFD

-96 SDVFTGLYP
+96 SDVFSGLYP
-105 GGMSGHEYI
+105 GGISGHEYI

-165 IRILKEYILNNN
+165 IKILKENDKNLLTCI
-177 TSGNIDNILKIKLQQ
+177 QQ
-192 LFISKEDNDSA
+192 LFIPKIDKDDNKTY
-203 NEHQPFEEIIKNNE
+203 PEIDNIINNNE
-217 LKSDAYKYLGDFIW
+217 LKTDAYKYLGDFIW
-231 TYKNINIEN
+231 TYKNIQIKN
-240 YTRSEQSILNIAES
+240 YTTTEQSILNIASS
-254 KGYLTLNNNNINS
+254 KGYLKLDTNTRSSINDVLNEWVGKNIDN
-267 IDKLLKNWL
+267 
-276 GNNKD
+276 
-281 DNYSYNQKSFYNQLK
+281 NYSYNQESQYNHLK

-320 ISNKSYLQIE
+320 ISNKSYLQID

-338 VLCIYESLIII
+338 VLRIYESLIII
-349 SAVHDWQT
+349 SAIHDWQT
-357 ALPAGKISYDTS
+357 ALPAGEITYDTS
-369 INIILQYK
+369 INIILKYK

-382 LQTYSSPITT
+382 IQTYSSPIIT

-408 TSKKKTKNNK
+408 TIKGDNEET
-418 DEYIENDIWY
+418 IENDIWY

-433 VGEKNNQAPSIPYGE
+433 VTEKNNQAPPIPYGK

-481 SISTISYSLQDLR
+481 SVSTISYSLQDLR

-513 NNPKFSNPNNSSAKN
+513 NNPKFSNPNNPSAKN

-536 AFGTD
+536 AFGTN

-567 DENKKTSA
+567 DKNKKTSA

-580 PIYRCKNYYYIDPSD
+580 SIYRCKNYYYIDQSD

-615 PYIEIPIYRTDENIK
+615 PYIEIPIYRTDENLN
-630 SSDLT
+630 STELSD
-635 GKFEDILKTF
+635 KFKNILDTL
-645 GNYYSIP
+645 GNYYSMP

-679 QNNNDAKYTNNN
+679 QDNNDAKYTNNN
-691 TFEFYYIKSEDNSSW
+691 TFEFYYIDPNDNNSW
-706 IKYTGS
+706 IKYTDS
-712 DIIVIAQP
+712 DIIVTAQP
-720 QNNNIVNQY
+720 QTNNIVNQY

-748 DVKQNFYFRC
+748 DIKQNFYFRC
-758 NQNTN
+758 NQNIN
-763 ASESKVSIY
+763 VSESKMYIY
-772 NLFVADNM
+772 NLFVTDNM

-803 IFKETSDND
+803 IFNETSDND
-812 YLENA
+812 YLNKQNA
-817 LSIFDSTFNNQ
+817 LYIFDSTFNNS
-828 SNIYTIDTDNNS
+828 SNIYTIDTDSNKS
-840 LYIQLISIKNS
+840 IYIQLISIKNS

-869 AYPEQNEGKNKYKFV
+869 AYPEQNDGKNKYKFV
-884 NTIIFQ
+884 NTIIFY
-890 GTYQDSRIKIENYI
+890 GKYQNSRVKIENYM
-904 NKPTIYLSFEP
+904 NKPNIYLSFEP

-927 KDSNVIA
+927 KDNNVIA

-942 EPDKFKLKQITL
+942 DKLKLKYIKL
-954 NHSGSIQTIKNET
+954 NNSGNIKTVESNKD
-967 GTFINSIYSKTV
+967 GTFINSIYSKNV
-979 YIDSDSIYIDEKK
+979 YIDSDSIYIDETK

-1015 KNITKNE
+1015 NNITKNE
-1022 TNSITIN
+1022 KNFITIN
-1029 NNTDNFNLENF
+1029 NTTDNFNIDNF
-1040 NSSLKENTFVGN
+1040 NSSLKEHTFVGN
-1052 NEYEVSIELNMFIL
+1052 NEYEVSMELNMFIL
-1066 KSSYYTVSVDDTID
+1066 K
-1080 TSVSFNITINQL
+1080 
-1092 PPEYHDIDLVE
+1092 
-1103 GNTYDLP
+1103 
-1110 KSVPV
+1110 
-1115 GTKITVNHEFNQE
+1115 
-1128 INPQLVQIILK
+1128 
-1139 NTENN
+1139 
-1144 ETTSYD
+1144 
-1150 YNDTIT
+1150 
-1156 VYVNYNITISAT
+1156 
-1168 ISIPDTSSNK
+1168 
-1178 P
+1178 

>member
-1 MNTKYPINGRVTTLN
+1 MNTKYPINGRVATLN

-27 WPKNT
+27 WPKST
-32 VYPFYDTSKIVSQP
+32 KYTFLDTSNIVSQP
-46 FQNLVFKDALD
+46 FQNLVFKDTLD

-62 IGERPYEIVYFD
+62 VGERPYEIVYFD

-96 SDVFTGLYP
+96 SDVFSDLYP
-105 GGMSGHEYI
+105 GGISGHEYI

-165 IRILKEYILNNN
+165 IKILKENDKNLLTCI
-177 TSGNIDNILKIKLQQ
+177 QQ
-192 LFISKEDNDSA
+192 LFIPKIDKDDNKTY
-203 NEHQPFEEIIKNNE
+203 PEINNIINNNE
-217 LKSDAYKYLGDFIW
+217 LKTDAYKYLGDFIW
-231 TYKNINIEN
+231 TYKNIQIKN
-240 YTRSEQSILNIAES
+240 YTTTEQSILNIASS
-254 KGYLTLNNNNINS
+254 KGYLKLDTNTRSSINDVLNEWVGKNIDN
-267 IDKLLKNWL
+267 
-276 GNNKD
+276 
-281 DNYSYNQKSFYNQLK
+281 NYSYNQESQYNHLK

-320 ISNKSYLQIE
+320 ISNKSYLQID

-338 VLCIYESLIII
+338 VLRIYESLIII
-349 SAVHDWQT
+349 SAIHDWQT
-357 ALPAGKISYDTS
+357 ALPAGEITYDTS
-369 INIILQYK
+369 INIILKYK

-382 LQTYSSPITT
+382 IQTYSSPIIT

-408 TSKKKTKNNK
+408 TIKGDNGET
-418 DEYIENDIWY
+418 IENDIWY

-433 VGEKNNQAPSIPYGE
+433 VTEKNNQAPSIPYGK

-471 PSDEFSTIDS
+471 PSDEFNTIDS
-481 SISTISYSLQDLR
+481 SVSTISYSLQDLR

-536 AFGTD
+536 AFGTN

-567 DENKKTSA
+567 DKNKKTSA

-580 PIYRCKNYYYIDPSD
+580 SIYRCKNYYYIDQSD

-615 PYIEIPIYRTDENIK
+615 PYIEIPIYRTDENIN
-630 SSDLT
+630 STELP
-635 GKFEDILKTF
+635 GKFKNILDTL
-645 GNYYSIP
+645 GNYYSMP

-691 TFEFYYIKSEDNSSW
+691 TFEFYYIDPNDNNSW
-706 IKYTGS
+706 IKYTDS
-712 DIIVIAQP
+712 DIIVTAQP
-720 QNNNIVNQY
+720 QTNNIVNQY

-748 DVKQNFYFRC
+748 DIKQNFYFRC
-758 NQNTN
+758 NQNIN
-763 ASESKVSIY
+763 VGESKMYIY
-772 NLFVADNM
+772 NLFVTDNM

-803 IFKETSDND
+803 IFNETSDND
-812 YLENA
+812 YLNKQNA
-817 LSIFDSTFNNQ
+817 LYIFDSTFNNS
-828 SNIYTIDTDNNS
+828 SNIYTIDTDSNKS
-840 LYIQLISIKNS
+840 IYIQLISIKNS

-869 AYPEQNEGKNKYKFV
+869 AYPEQNDGKNKYKFV
-884 NTIIFQ
+884 NTIIFY
-890 GTYQDSRIKIENYI
+890 GKYQNSRVKIENYM
-904 NKPTIYLSFEP
+904 NKPNIYLSFEP

-927 KDSNVIA
+927 KDNNVIA

-942 EPDKFKLKQITL
+942 DKLKLKYIKL
-954 NHSGSIQTIKNET
+954 NNSGNIKTVESNKD
-967 GTFINSIYSKTV
+967 GTFINSIYSKNV
-979 YIDSDSIYIDEKK
+979 YIDSDSIYIDETK

-1015 KNITKNE
+1015 NNITKNE
-1022 TNSITIN
+1022 KNFITIN
-1029 NNTDNFNLENF
+1029 NTTDNFNIDNF
-1040 NSSLKENTFVGN
+1040 NSSLKEHTFVGN
-1052 NEYEVSIELNMFIL
+1052 NEYEVSMELNMFIL
-1066 KSSYYTVSVDDTID
+1066 K
-1080 TSVSFNITINQL
+1080 
-1092 PPEYHDIDLVE
+1092 
-1103 GNTYDLP
+1103 
-1110 KSVPV
+1110 
-1115 GTKITVNHEFNQE
+1115 
-1128 INPQLVQIILK
+1128 
-1139 NTENN
+1139 
-1144 ETTSYD
+1144 
-1150 YNDTIT
+1150 
-1156 VYVNYNITISAT
+1156 
-1168 ISIPDTSSNK
+1168 
-1178 P
+1178 

>member
-1 MNTKYPINGRVTTLN
+1 MNTKYPINGRVATLN
-16 DIVHEYGASSS
+16 DIVHEYGASSI
-27 WPKNT
+27 WPKNSKYT
-32 VYPFYDTSKIVSQP
+32 LFDTSIMSQP
-46 FQNLVFKDALD
+46 FQNLVFKDTLD

-62 IGERPYEIVYFD
+62 VGERPYEIVYFD
-74 NVYSTTERDTTGK
+74 NVYSTTERDATGK
-87 HMKIIQKND
+87 QMKIIQQSD
-96 SDVFTGLYP
+96 SAVFSDLYP
-105 GGMSGHEYI
+105 GGISGHEYI
-114 KAGDVANPLKIIEGK
+114 KAGDVANPGNIIRGK
-129 YGFKFIVASQNDKKQ
+129 YGFKFIVASQNGKKQ

-240 YTRSEQSILNIAES
+240 YTRTEQSILNIAES
-254 KGYLTLNNNNINS
+254 NGYLTLNNNNVNS

-338 VLCIYESLIII
+338 VLRIYESLIII

-382 LQTYSSPITT
+382 LQTYSSHITT

-408 TSKKKTKNNK
+408 TSKKKTEDNK

-433 VGEKNNQAPSIPYGE
+433 VGEKNNDASIIKYGE
-448 KYDENTKYYDNTYKY
+448 KYDENIEYYKSTHYY

-471 PSDEFSTIDS
+471 PSDEFNNIDT
-481 SISTISYSLQDLR
+481 SISNSWYSLQDLQ
-494 WPANEDLQ
+494 WPSKETLQ
-502 LSSIKAVEESR
+502 LPSIDDVNNSKE
-513 NNPKFSNPNNSSAKN
+513 NPKFISPVSNLKN
-528 AVDTNNIS
+528 YEDTNNNNIFVGD
-536 AFGTD
+536 AED
-541 TSITDIVSRGIAPF
+541 VIVNKGIAPF

-580 PIYRCKNYYYIDPSD
+580 SIYRCKNYYYIDPSD

-615 PYIEIPIYRTDENIK
+615 PYIEIPIYRTDENINPTELF
-630 SSDLT
+630 D
-635 GKFEDILKTF
+635 KFKNILDTL
-645 GNYYSIP
+645 GNYYSMP

-679 QNNNDAKYTNNN
+679 QNNNDAKYTTNN
-691 TFEFYYIKSEDNSSW
+691 TFEFYYIDPNDNNSW
-706 IKYTGS
+706 IKYTDS
-712 DIIVIAQP
+712 DIIVTAQP
-720 QNNNIVNQY
+720 QTNNIVNQY

-772 NLFVADNM
+772 NLFVTDNM

-789 VYTQNPNDLSLKYA
+789 VYTQKPNDLSLKYA
-803 IFKETSDND
+803 IFNETSDND
-812 YLENA
+812 YLNKDNA
-817 LSIFDSTFNNQ
+817 LSIFDSTFNNK
-828 SNIYTIDTDNNS
+828 SNIYTIDTDNNNKP

-851 ERYISNYSENLN
+851 EKYISNYSENLN

-869 AYPEQNEGKNKYKFV
+869 AYPEQNDGKNKYKFV
-884 NTIIFQ
+884 NTIIFY
-890 GTYQDSRIKIENYI
+890 GKYQNSRVKIENYI

-915 IYIIKTGNITES
+915 IYIIKTGKITI
-927 KDSNVIA
+927 KDSNVID
-934 EYKNFFKP
+934 EYTNFFK
-942 EPDKFKLKQITL
+942 PDKFKLKQITL

-979 YIDSDSIYIDEKK
+979 YIDSDSIYIDETK

-1015 KNITKNE
+1015 TNITKNE
-1022 TNSITIN
+1022 KNSITIN
-1029 NNTDNFNLENF
+1029 NTTDNFNLENF

-1052 NEYEVSIELNMFIL
+1052 NEYEVSMELNMFIL

-1080 TSVSFNITINQL
+1080 TSVSFNITINKL
-1092 PPEYHDIDLVE
+1092 PTEYHDIDVVE

-1110 KSVPV
+1110 KSVPA

-1128 INPQLVQIILK
+1128 INPELVQIILK

-1144 ETTSYD
+1144 EITSYD

-1156 VYVNYNITISAT
+1156 VYVNYNITISVT
-1168 ISIPDTSSNK
+1168 ISIPDTSNNN

>member
-1 MNTKYPINGRVTTLN
+1 MNTKYPINGRVATLN

-27 WPKNT
+27 WPKST
-32 VYPFYDTSKIVSQP
+32 KYTFLDTSNIVSQP
-46 FQNLVFKDALD
+46 FQNLVFKDTLD

-62 IGERPYEIVYFD
+62 VGERPYEIVYFD

-96 SDVFTGLYP
+96 SDVFSGLYP
-105 GGMSGHEYI
+105 GGISGHEYI

-129 YGFKFIVASQNDKKQ
+129 YGFKFIVASQNGKKQ

-165 IRILKEYILNNN
+165 IKILKENDKNLLIC
-177 TSGNIDNILKIKLQQ
+177 IQQ
-192 LFISKEDNDSA
+192 LFIPKIDKDDNKTY
-203 NEHQPFEEIIKNNE
+203 PEIDNIINNNE
-217 LKSDAYKYLGDFIW
+217 LKTDAYKYLGDFIW
-231 TYKNINIEN
+231 TYKNIRIKN
-240 YTRSEQSILNIAES
+240 YTTTEQSILNIASS
-254 KGYLTLNNNNINS
+254 KGYLKLDTNTRSSINDVLNAWVGDNIDN
-267 IDKLLKNWL
+267 
-276 GNNKD
+276 
-281 DNYSYNQKSFYNQLK
+281 NYSYNQESQYNQLK

-320 ISNKSYLQIE
+320 ISNKSYLQID

-338 VLCIYESLIII
+338 VLRIYESLIII
-349 SAVHDWQT
+349 SAIHDWQT
-357 ALPAGKISYDTS
+357 ALPAGEITYDTS
-369 INIILQYK
+369 INIILKYK

-382 LQTYSSPITT
+382 IQTYSSPIIT

-408 TSKKKTKNNK
+408 TIKGDNGET
-418 DEYIENDIWY
+418 IENDIWY

-433 VGEKNNQAPSIPYGE
+433 VTEKNNQAPSIPYGE

-513 NNPKFSNPNNSSAKN
+513 NNPKFSNPNNPSAKN

-567 DENKKTSA
+567 DKNKKTSA

-580 PIYRCKNYYYIDPSD
+580 SIYRCKNYYYIDQSD

-615 PYIEIPIYRTDENIK
+615 PYIEIPIYRTDENINPTNLSK
-630 SSDLT
+630 
-635 GKFEDILKTF
+635 KFEDILKTL
-645 GNYYSIP
+645 GNYYSMP

-691 TFEFYYIKSEDNSSW
+691 TFEFYYIAPNDNNSW
-706 IKYTGS
+706 IKYTDS
-712 DIIVIAQP
+712 DIIVTAQP
-720 QNNNIVNQY
+720 QTNNIVNQY

-763 ASESKVSIY
+763 FSESKMYIY
-772 NLFVADNM
+772 NLFVTDNM

-789 VYTQNPNDLSLKYA
+789 VYTQKPNDLSLKYA

-817 LSIFDSTFNNQ
+817 LSIFDSTFNNP
-828 SNIYTIDTDNNS
+828 SNIYTIDTDNNKS
-840 LYIQLISIKNS
+840 IIYIQLISIKNS

-869 AYPEQNEGKNKYKFV
+869 AYPEQNDGKNKYKFV
-884 NTIIFQ
+884 NTIIFY
-890 GTYQDSRIKIENYI
+890 GKYQNSRVKIENYI
-904 NKPTIYLSFEP
+904 NKPNIYLSFEP

-927 KDSNVIA
+927 KDSNVID

-942 EPDKFKLKQITL
+942 DKLKLKYIKL
-954 NHSGSIQTIKNET
+954 NHSGNIKTVESNKD

-979 YIDSDSIYIDEKK
+979 YIDSDSIYIDETK

-1004 NNYLFEFLIIF
+1004 NKYLFEFLIIF
-1015 KNITKNE
+1015 NNITKNE
-1022 TNSITIN
+1022 KNFITIN
-1029 NNTDNFNLENF
+1029 NTTDNFNIDNF
-1040 NSSLKENTFVGN
+1040 NSSLKEHTFVGN
-1052 NEYEVSIELNMFIL
+1052 NEYEVSMELNMFIL
-1066 KSSYYTVSVDDTID
+1066 K
-1080 TSVSFNITINQL
+1080 
-1092 PPEYHDIDLVE
+1092 
-1103 GNTYDLP
+1103 
-1110 KSVPV
+1110 
-1115 GTKITVNHEFNQE
+1115 
-1128 INPQLVQIILK
+1128 
-1139 NTENN
+1139 
-1144 ETTSYD
+1144 
-1150 YNDTIT
+1150 
-1156 VYVNYNITISAT
+1156 
-1168 ISIPDTSSNK
+1168 
-1178 P
+1178 

>member
-1 MNTKYPINGRVTTLN
+1 MNTKYPINGRVATLN
-16 DIVHEYGASSS
+16 DLVHEYGASSA
-27 WPKNT
+27 WPQTSDYK
-32 VYPFYDTSKIVSQP
+32 FFDTSKLVSQP
-46 FQNLVFKDALD
+46 FQNLVFKDTLD

-62 IGERPYEIVYFD
+62 VGERPYEIVYFD

-87 HMKIIQKND
+87 QMKIIQQND
-96 SDVFTGLYP
+96 SDVFSGLYP
-105 GGMSGHEYI
+105 GGISGHEYI

-165 IRILKEYILNNN
+165 IKILKENDKNLLTCI
-177 TSGNIDNILKIKLQQ
+177 QQ
-192 LFISKEDNDSA
+192 LFIPKIDKDDNKTY
-203 NEHQPFEEIIKNNE
+203 PEIDNIINNNE
-217 LKSDAYKYLGDFIW
+217 LKTDAYKYLGDFIW
-231 TYKNINIEN
+231 TYKNIQIKN
-240 YTRSEQSILNIAES
+240 YTTTEQSILNIASS
-254 KGYLTLNNNNINS
+254 KGYLKLDTNTRSSINDVLNDWVGNNIDN
-267 IDKLLKNWL
+267 
-276 GNNKD
+276 
-281 DNYSYNQKSFYNQLK
+281 NYSYNQESQYNQLK

-320 ISNKSYLQIE
+320 ISNKSYLQID

-338 VLCIYESLIII
+338 VLRIYESLIII
-349 SAVHDWQT
+349 SAIHDWQT
-357 ALPAGKISYDTS
+357 ALPAGEITYDTS
-369 INIILQYK
+369 INIILKYK

-382 LQTYSSPITT
+382 IQTYSSPIIT

-408 TSKKKTKNNK
+408 TIKGDNEET
-418 DEYIENDIWY
+418 IENDIWY

-433 VGEKNNQAPSIPYGE
+433 VTEKNNQAPSIPYGE
-448 KYDENTKYYDNTYKY
+448 KYDENTKYYDKTYKY

-471 PSDEFSTIDS
+471 PSDEFNTIDS
-481 SISTISYSLQDLR
+481 SVSTISYSLQDLR

-567 DENKKTSA
+567 DKNKKTSA

-580 PIYRCKNYYYIDPSD
+580 SIYRCKNYYYIDQSD

-615 PYIEIPIYRTDENIK
+615 PYIEIPIYRTDENIN
-630 SSDLT
+630 STELSD
-635 GKFEDILKTF
+635 KFKNILDTL
-645 GNYYSIP
+645 GNYYSMP

-691 TFEFYYIKSEDNSSW
+691 TFEFYYIDPNDNNSW
-706 IKYTGS
+706 IKYTDS
-712 DIIVIAQP
+712 DIIVTAQP
-720 QNNNIVNQY
+720 QTNNIVNQY

-742 WQIKLS
+742 WKIKLS
-748 DVKQNFYFRC
+748 DIKQNFYFRC
-758 NQNTN
+758 NQNIN
-763 ASESKVSIY
+763 DGESKMYIY
-772 NLFVADNM
+772 NLFVTDNM

-803 IFKETSDND
+803 IFNETSDND
-812 YLENA
+812 YLNKQNA

-828 SNIYTIDTDNNS
+828 SNIYTIDTDTDTDKNKS

-869 AYPEQNEGKNKYKFV
+869 AYPEQNDGKNKYKFT
-884 NTIIFQ
+884 NTIIFY
-890 GTYQDSRIKIENYI
+890 GKYQNSRVKIENYI
-904 NKPTIYLSFEP
+904 NKPNIYLSFEP

-927 KDSNVIA
+927 KDSNVID

-942 EPDKFKLKQITL
+942 DKLKLKYIKL
-954 NHSGSIQTIKNET
+954 NNSGNIKTVESNKD

-979 YIDSDSIYIDEKK
+979 YIDSNSIYIDETK

-1004 NNYLFEFLIIF
+1004 NKYLFEFLIIF
-1015 KNITKNE
+1015 NNITKNE
-1022 TNSITIN
+1022 KNFITIN
-1029 NNTDNFNLENF
+1029 NTTDNFNIDNF
-1040 NSSLKENTFVGN
+1040 NSSLKEHTFVGN
-1052 NEYEVSIELNMFIL
+1052 NEYEVSMELKMFIL
-1066 KSSYYTVSVDDTID
+1066 K
-1080 TSVSFNITINQL
+1080 
-1092 PPEYHDIDLVE
+1092 
-1103 GNTYDLP
+1103 
-1110 KSVPV
+1110 
-1115 GTKITVNHEFNQE
+1115 
-1128 INPQLVQIILK
+1128 
-1139 NTENN
+1139 
-1144 ETTSYD
+1144 
-1150 YNDTIT
+1150 
-1156 VYVNYNITISAT
+1156 
-1168 ISIPDTSSNK
+1168 
-1178 P
+1178 

>member
-1 MNTKYPINGRVTTLN
+1 MNTKYPINGRVATLN

-27 WPKNT
+27 WPKST
-32 VYPFYDTSKIVSQP
+32 KYTFLDTSNIVSQP
-46 FQNLVFKDALD
+46 FQNLVFKDTLD

-62 IGERPYEIVYFD
+62 VGERPYEIVYFD

-96 SDVFTGLYP
+96 SDVFSGLYP
-105 GGMSGHEYI
+105 GGISGHEYI

-129 YGFKFIVASQNDKKQ
+129 YGFKFIVASQNGKKQ

-165 IRILKEYILNNN
+165 IKILKENDKNLLTCI
-177 TSGNIDNILKIKLQQ
+177 QQ
-192 LFISKEDNDSA
+192 LFIPKIDKDDNKTY
-203 NEHQPFEEIIKNNE
+203 PEIDNIINNNE
-217 LKSDAYKYLGDFIW
+217 LKTDAYKYLGDFIW
-231 TYKNINIEN
+231 TYKNIQIKN
-240 YTRSEQSILNIAES
+240 YTTTEQSILNIASS
-254 KGYLTLNNNNINS
+254 KGYLKLDTNTRSSINDVLNAWVGDNIDN
-267 IDKLLKNWL
+267 
-276 GNNKD
+276 
-281 DNYSYNQKSFYNQLK
+281 NYSYNQESQYNQLK

-320 ISNKSYLQIE
+320 ISNKSYLQID

-338 VLCIYESLIII
+338 VLRIYESLIII
-349 SAVHDWQT
+349 SAIHDWQT
-357 ALPAGKISYDTS
+357 ALPAGEITYDTS
-369 INIILQYK
+369 INIILKYK

-382 LQTYSSPITT
+382 IQTYSSPIIT

-408 TSKKKTKNNK
+408 TIKGDN
-418 DEYIENDIWY
+418 EEIIENDIWY

-433 VGEKNNQAPSIPYGE
+433 VTEKNNQAPSIPYGE

-471 PSDEFSTIDS
+471 PSDEFNTIDS
-481 SISTISYSLQDLR
+481 SVSTISYSLQDLR

-502 LSSIKAVEESR
+502 LSSIKEVEESR

-567 DENKKTSA
+567 DKNKKTSA

-580 PIYRCKNYYYIDPSD
+580 SIYRCKNYYYIDQSD

-615 PYIEIPIYRTDENIK
+615 PYIEIPIYRTDENIN
-630 SSDLT
+630 STELS
-635 GKFEDILKTF
+635 GKFKNILDTL
-645 GNYYSIP
+645 GNYYSMP

-691 TFEFYYIKSEDNSSW
+691 TFEFYYINPNDNNSW
-706 IKYTGS
+706 IKYTDS
-712 DIIVIAQP
+712 DIIVTAQP
-720 QNNNIVNQY
+720 QTNNIVNQY

-748 DVKQNFYFRC
+748 DIKQNFYFRC
-758 NQNTN
+758 NQNINDGET
-763 ASESKVSIY
+763 KMYIY
-772 NLFVADNM
+772 NLFVTDNM

-803 IFKETSDND
+803 IFNETSDKD
-812 YLENA
+812 YLNKQNT
-817 LSIFDSTFNNQ
+817 LSIFDSTFNNP
-828 SNIYTIDTDNNS
+828 SNIYTIDTDNNKS
-840 LYIQLISIKNS
+840 IIYIQLISIKNS

-869 AYPEQNEGKNKYKFV
+869 AYPEQNDGKNKYKFV
-884 NTIIFQ
+884 NTIIFY
-890 GTYQDSRIKIENYI
+890 GKYQNSRVKIENYI
-904 NKPTIYLSFEP
+904 NKPSIYLSFEP

-927 KDSNVIA
+927 KDSNVID

-942 EPDKFKLKQITL
+942 DKLKLKYIKL
-954 NHSGSIQTIKNET
+954 NNSGNIKTVESNKD

-979 YIDSDSIYIDEKK
+979 YIDSDSIYIDETK

-1015 KNITKNE
+1015 KNITNDKDKENY
-1022 TNSITIN
+1022 ITIN
-1029 NNTDNFNLENF
+1029 NTTDNFNIDNF
-1040 NSSLKENTFVGN
+1040 NSSLKEHTFVGN
-1052 NEYEVSIELNMFIL
+1052 NEYEVSMELKMFTL
-1066 KSSYYTVSVDDTID
+1066 K
-1080 TSVSFNITINQL
+1080 
-1092 PPEYHDIDLVE
+1092 
-1103 GNTYDLP
+1103 
-1110 KSVPV
+1110 
-1115 GTKITVNHEFNQE
+1115 
-1128 INPQLVQIILK
+1128 
-1139 NTENN
+1139 
-1144 ETTSYD
+1144 
-1150 YNDTIT
+1150 
-1156 VYVNYNITISAT
+1156 
-1168 ISIPDTSSNK
+1168 
-1178 P
+1178 